1 MVGGGI
7 SLTANQLRRNYLA
20 ITLARLVALLKKSIF
35 GAIIFVIVGLSSCK
49 KEIVG
54 PDNNSGTPDTPA
66 SEYIVSNLT
75 MSIPAEGGDCSFSFK
90 TTDTWTASVING
102 RADGWLTFSPTSGM
116 SGNVT
121 VTVTASKNEGY
132 EDRSATLHIVSGKNT
147 TDLLITQKQKD
158 ALLVNATKYEVPEDG
173 GDVSI
178 EVKSNV
184 NYDYTLEDADGW
196 LTENTVRTRAMETR
210 TLSFVVAPNEST
222 DRREGRIVFTDGN
235 LKEVVSIYQGAAK
248 APEKPDPRILLSK
261 KDITIESKGGTV
273 KVEAVSGKNVS
284 IKIPEGYGWIQEG
297 NKESTNTFYLTVS
310 ENSSLDNREG
320 FVSFTDA
327 ESGFSENVNILQLS
341 KDAIVVSKSSYSFG
355 LEGGTLAM
363 EVVSN
368 MQVNAS
374 SDADWL
380 SLAKS
385 KAVDSQ
391 LVFSIAGAEA
401 GTDRTGVITLR
412 SGSAVQKISVR
423 QFPMDSPIVFECK
436 AVKDR
441 LVELFD
447 ADCDGELSYKEAA
460 EVTTLMNVFTDR
472 GEPLV
477 NPNSI
482 TAFDE
487 LQYFTGL
494 KEIAP
499 RAFEGTVRLNKITLP
514 SGVKVIGDYA
524 FSAVQ
529 LGMESYEQ
537 GIRGLDTIILPEGLE
552 EIGRFAFA
560 GRPLSNGVVF
570 PSTLKTIKSYAFY
583 NCCYYPNGKAY
594 DVNVK
599 CIGLKKIVL
608 PESVERIYDRA
619 FYHCDGLESVELSSS
634 IQSIEATAFYGC
646 PRLKFITGTA
656 VSRDGSAVVNHDGVL
671 LFLIGGK
678 KNDYSIPEGVRRVSP
693 SCDIIYLN
701 DGVIQCSFHTPSRN
715 IEGTTLTIEEMD
727 LYAMKTLT
735 IPSSF
740 EKPAN
745 NKRLFGTMS
754 RPLKFRGDN
763 VTPDGKGLVIDN
775 CLITV
780 AIAAEDGFA
789 IPSYVTE
796 IAYGAFSST
805 KIKEVIIPDS
815 VCEIGENAFASCDS
829 LKSVKLPKNC
839 TRIVNNMFN
848 GCSNLINIDGIEN
861 VTEIGGGGLFNCGK
875 LLARFKVPASVKQ
888 LGNSSLSASRSIRSI
903 IEFQSLVPPRI
914 VNPDNKNDAAPF
926 HSGAIIYVPDIAY
939 KRYHEAYYGWNNIET
954 RKLSEL
960 YATPVFHTREF
971 DKQNSLGENRH
982 VLRITEEGKDED
994 EYHYDFIKVEAGS
1007 FKRKVPETPSET
1019 VTVNITKDY
1028 YIAATEFPQW
1038 LWIDVMHFNPSEF
1051 TNTRLL
1057 SIDNGNL
1064 NLHKGESDFRPVERV
1079 SWEECNAFLQEFNK
1093 LTGLSMRLPTEAEW
1107 EYAAR
1112 GGKYSR
1118 GYAYSGS
1125 NILGDVA
1132 WCNYNSKN
1140 VTHPCGL
1147 KLENELRLY
1156 DMHGNVWEYC
1166 QDFYKEW
1173 NTVDSIPS
1181 GDDPAGP
1188 KDDELNK
1195 HVIRGGSYLY
1205 AGYYSYYEDSNDL
1218 VGVEDGFIGV
1228 SYDTYDRGNRD
1239 YTTYGSWSIGF
1250 RPAI

>member
-1 MVGGGI
+1 MGGGI
-7 SLTANQLRRNYLA
+7 SLTANQLRRNCFA
-20 ITLARLVALLKKSIF
+20 ITLARFVALFKKSVF
-35 GAIIFVIVGLSSCK
+35 GAIIFIVVGLSSCK

-54 PDNNSGTPDTPA
+54 PYNNSGTPDTPT
-66 SEYIVSNLT
+66 SEYIVSNLS

-121 VTVTASKNEGY
+121 VMVTASKNEGY
-132 EDRSATLHIVSGKNT
+132 EDRSATLRIVSGKNT

-158 ALLVNATKYEVPEDG
+158 ALLVNAAKYEVPEDG
-173 GDVSI
+173 GDISI

-196 LTENTVRTRAMETR
+196 LTENTAKTRAIETR

-363 EVVSN
+363 DVVSN

-401 GTDRTGVITLR
+401 GTDRTGIITLR

-460 EVTTLMNVFTDR
+460 EVTTLMNVFTDSDS
-472 GEPLV
+472 GDPLV
-477 NPNSI
+477 NLNSI

-494 KEIAP
+494 NEIAP
-499 RAFEGTVRLNKITLP
+499 YTFCGAHNLNKVTLP
-514 SGVKVIGDYA
+514 PGIKVIGAGA

-552 EIGRFAFA
+552 EIGRYAFA
-560 GRPLSNGVVF
+560 GRPLNNGVVF
-570 PSTLKTIKSYAFY
+570 PSTLKTIEREAFR
-583 NCCYYPNGKAY
+583 NCCYYPNGNAY

-599 CIGLKKIVL
+599 CIGLKKIIL
-608 PESVERIYDRA
+608 PETVERIDYAA
-619 FYHCDGLESVELSSS
+619 FRGCQALESVEIPSS
-634 IQSIEATAFYGC
+634 IRNISSAFEQC
-646 PRLKFITGTA
+646 IRLKSISGSA
-656 VSRDGSAVVNHDGVL
+656 LSKDGSAVVNRDGVL

-678 KNDYSIPEGVRRVSP
+678 KNEYSIPEGVRRVSP
-693 SCDIIYLN
+693 SCNILYLN
-701 DGVIQCSFHTPSRN
+701 DGVITCSLGTPRRLN
-715 IEGTTLTIEEMD
+715 IDGTPLTREEQD
-727 LYAMKTLT
+727 LYAMKTLS

-740 EKPAN
+740 ERPAN
-745 NKRLFGTMS
+745 NERLFGMMTY
-754 RPLKFRGDN
+754 PLKFKGAN

-796 IAYGAFSST
+796 IAYRAFSST
-805 KIKEVIIPDS
+805 KIKKVIIPDS
-815 VCEIGENAFASCDS
+815 VCEIGEYAFASCDS

-839 TRIVNNMFN
+839 TRIVSGMFN
-848 GCSNLINIDGIEN
+848 GCKNLINIDGIEN
-861 VTEIGGGGLFNCGK
+861 VTEIGDRGLYDCVK

-888 LGNSSLSASRSIRSI
+888 LGNSSLSASRSV

-914 VNPDNKNDAAPF
+914 VNPDNKNGAPTF
-926 HSGAIIYVPDIAY
+926 DPGAIIYVPDIAY
-939 KRYHEAYYGWNNIET
+939 KRYHEANYGWNNIET

-971 DKQNSLGENRH
+971 DKQYSLGENRH

-1007 FKRKVPETPSET
+1007 FKRKVPVPPSET

-1051 TNTRLL
+1051 TNTYLL
-1057 SIDNGNL
+1057 NTDL
-1064 NLHKGESDFRPVERV
+1064 PKGESDFRPVERV

-1125 NILGDVA
+1125 NELGYVA
-1132 WCNYNSKN
+1132 WCQYNSNN

-1147 KLENELRLY
+1147 KLANELGLY
-1156 DMHGNVWEYC
+1156 DMHGNVREYC
-1166 QDFYKEW
+1166 QDFYEDW
-1173 NTVDSIPS
+1173 DSAAKVPS
-1181 GDDPAGP
+1181 GDDPIGP
-1188 KDDELNK
+1188 EATDSPKS
-1195 HVIRGGSYLY
+1195 HVARGGDYH
-1205 AGYYSYYEDSNDL
+1205 YSRYSNS
-1218 VGVEDGFIGV
+1218 DGFIGILK
-1228 SYDTYDRGNRD
+1228 NRCFGR
-1239 YTTYGSWSIGF
+1239 TCGF

>member
-1 MVGGGI
+1 
-7 SLTANQLRRNYLA
+7 
-20 ITLARLVALLKKSIF
+20 
-35 GAIIFVIVGLSSCK
+35 
-49 KEIVG
+49 
-54 PDNNSGTPDTPA
+54 
-66 SEYIVSNLT
+66 

-121 VTVTASKNEGY
+121 VMVTASKNEGY
-132 EDRSATLHIVSGKNT
+132 EDRSATLRIVSGKNT

-196 LTENTVRTRAMETR
+196 LTENTAKTRAMETR
-210 TLSFVVAPNEST
+210 TLSFVVSPNEST

-374 SDADWL
+374 PDADWL
-380 SLAKS
+380 SLVKS

-477 NPNSI
+477 NLNSI

-499 RAFEGTVRLNKITLP
+499 GTFCGANNLNKVTLP
-514 SGVKVIGDYA
+514 PGIKVIGGGA

-537 GIRGLDTIILPEGLE
+537 GVRGLDTIILPEGLE
-552 EIGRFAFA
+552 EIGSSAFA

-570 PSTLKTIKSYAFY
+570 PSTLKTIKSYAFR
-583 NCCYYPNGKAY
+583 NCCYYPNGNAY

-619 FYHCDGLESVELSSS
+619 FDHCDGLESVELSSS

-656 VSRDGSAVVNHDGVL
+656 VSRDGSVVVNHDGVL

-678 KNDYSIPEGVRRVSP
+678 KNDYSIPEGVRSVSP

-715 IEGTTLTIEEMD
+715 IEGTTLTREERD

-740 EKPAN
+740 EKPTN
-745 NKRLFGTMS
+745 NERLFGTMS

-796 IAYGAFSST
+796 IAYRAFSST
-805 KIKEVIIPDS
+805 KIKKVIIPDS
-815 VCEIGENAFASCDS
+815 VCEIGEYAFASCDS

-839 TRIVNNMFN
+839 TRIVSGMFN
-848 GCSNLINIDGIEN
+848 GCKNLINIDGIEN
-861 VTEIGGGGLFNCGK
+861 VTEIGDRGLYDCVK

-888 LGNSSLSASRSIRSI
+888 LGNSSLSASRSV

-914 VNPDNKNDAAPF
+914 VNPDNKNGAPTF
-926 HSGAIIYVPDIAY
+926 DPGAIIYVPDIAY
-939 KRYHEAYYGWNNIET
+939 KRYHEANYGWNNIET

-971 DKQNSLGENRH
+971 DKQYSLGENRH

-1007 FKRKVPETPSET
+1007 FKRKVPVPPSET

-1051 TNTRLL
+1051 TNTYLL
-1057 SIDNGNL
+1057 NTDL
-1064 NLHKGESDFRPVERV
+1064 PKGESDFRPVERV

-1125 NILGDVA
+1125 NELGYVA
-1132 WCNYNSKN
+1132 WCQYNSNN

-1147 KLENELRLY
+1147 KISNELGLY
-1156 DMHGNVWEYC
+1156 DMHGNVREYC
-1166 QDFYKEW
+1166 LDFYEDW
-1173 NTVDSIPS
+1173 DSAAKVPS
-1181 GDDPAGP
+1181 GDDPIGP
-1188 KDDELNK
+1188 EATDSPKS
-1195 HVIRGGSYLY
+1195 HVERGGDYR
-1205 AGYYSYYEDSNDL
+1205 YSMDRYSNS
-1218 VGVEDGFIGV
+1218 DGFIGILE
-1228 SYDTYDRGNRD
+1228 NRCS
-1239 YTTYGSWSIGF
+1239 GWKSVGF

>member
-1 MVGGGI
+1 M
-7 SLTANQLRRNYLA
+7 
-20 ITLARLVALLKKSIF
+20 ARFVALLKKSVF
-35 GAIIFVIVGLSSCK
+35 GAIIFIVVGLSSCK

-54 PDNNSGTPDTPA
+54 PDNNPGTPDTPT
-66 SEYIVSNLT
+66 SEYIVSNLS

-121 VTVTASKNEGY
+121 VMVTASKNEGY
-132 EDRSATLHIVSGKNT
+132 EDRSATLRIVSGKNT

-173 GDVSI
+173 GDISI

-196 LTENTVRTRAMETR
+196 LTENTAKTRAMETR

-248 APEKPDPRILLSK
+248 APKKPDPRILLSK

-391 LVFSIAGAEA
+391 LVFSIAGAED

-460 EVTTLMNVFTDR
+460 EVTTLMNVFTDS

-477 NPNSI
+477 NLNSI

-499 RAFEGTVRLNKITLP
+499 FAFAGTERLNKITLP
-514 SGVKVIGDYA
+514 SGVKVIGEYA
-524 FSAVQ
+524 FSAAQ
-529 LGMESYEQ
+529 LGMGSYEQ
-537 GIRGLDTIILPEGLE
+537 GVRGLDTIALPEGLE
-552 EIGRFAFA
+552 EIGRAAFA
-560 GRPLSNGVVF
+560 GRPLNNGVVF
-570 PSTLKTIKSYAFY
+570 PSTLKTIERDAFR
-583 NCCYYPNGKAY
+583 NCCYYPNGNAY

-599 CIGLKKIVL
+599 CIGLKKIIL
-608 PESVERIYDRA
+608 PETVERVYGSS
-619 FYHCDGLESVELSSS
+619 FYGCYALESVEIPSS
-634 IQSIEATAFYGC
+634 IRNISSAFEQC
-646 PRLKFITGTA
+646 IRLKSIAGSA
-656 VSRDGSAVVNHDGVL
+656 LSKDGSAIVNRDGVL

-693 SCDIIYLN
+693 SCKILYLN
-701 DGVIQCSFHTPSRN
+701 DGVIPCSFGTPSLN
-715 IEGTTLTIEEMD
+715 IDGTPLTREEQD
-727 LYAMKTLT
+727 LYAMKTLS

-740 EKPAN
+740 ERPAN
-745 NKRLFGTMS
+745 NERLFGMMTY
-754 RPLKFRGDN
+754 PLKFKGAN

-796 IAYGAFSST
+796 IAYRAFSST
-805 KIKEVIIPDS
+805 KIKKVIIPDS
-815 VCEIGENAFASCDS
+815 VCEIGEYAFASCDS

-839 TRIVNNMFN
+839 TRIVSGMFN
-848 GCSNLINIDGIEN
+848 GCKNLINIDGIEN
-861 VTEIGGGGLFNCGK
+861 VTEIGDRGLYDCVK

-888 LGNSSLSASRSIRSI
+888 LGNSSLSASRSV

-914 VNPDNKNDAAPF
+914 VNPDNKNGAPTF
-926 HSGAIIYVPDIAY
+926 DPGAIIYVPDIAY
-939 KRYHEAYYGWNNIET
+939 KRYHEANYGWNNIET

-971 DKQNSLGENRH
+971 DKQYSLGENRH

-1007 FKRKVPETPSET
+1007 FKRKVPVPPSET

-1051 TNTRLL
+1051 TNTYLL
-1057 SIDNGNL
+1057 NTDL
-1064 NLHKGESDFRPVERV
+1064 PKGESDFRPVERV

-1125 NILGDVA
+1125 NELGYVA
-1132 WCNYNSKN
+1132 WCQYNSNN

-1147 KLENELRLY
+1147 KLANELGLY
-1156 DMHGNVWEYC
+1156 DMHGNVREYC
-1166 QDFYKEW
+1166 KDFYEDW
-1173 NTVDSIPS
+1173 DSAAKVPS
-1181 GDDPAGP
+1181 GDDPIGP
-1188 KDDELNK
+1188 EATDSPKS
-1195 HVIRGGSYLY
+1195 HVARCGDYH
-1205 AGYYSYYEDSNDL
+1205 YSMDRYSNS
-1218 VGVEDGFIGV
+1218 DGFIGILK
-1228 SYDTYDRGNRD
+1228 NRCFGR
-1239 YTTYGSWSIGF
+1239 TCGF

>member
-1 MVGGGI
+1 M
-7 SLTANQLRRNYLA
+7 
-20 ITLARLVALLKKSIF
+20 ARFVALLKKSVF
-35 GAIIFVIVGLSSCK
+35 GAIIFIVVGLSSCK

-54 PDNNSGTPDTPA
+54 PDNNSGTPDTPT
-66 SEYIVSNLT
+66 SEYIVSNLS

-121 VTVTASKNEGY
+121 VMVTASKNEGY
-132 EDRSATLHIVSGKNT
+132 EDRSATLRIVSGKNT

-196 LTENTVRTRAMETR
+196 LTENTAKTRAMETR
-210 TLSFVVAPNEST
+210 TLSFVVSPNEST

-374 SDADWL
+374 PDADWL
-380 SLAKS
+380 SLVKS

-477 NPNSI
+477 NLNSI

-499 RAFEGTVRLNKITLP
+499 GTFCGANNLNKVTLP
-514 SGVKVIGDYA
+514 PGIKVIGGGA

-537 GIRGLDTIILPEGLE
+537 GVRGLDTIILPEGLE
-552 EIGRFAFA
+552 EIGSSAFA

-570 PSTLKTIKSYAFY
+570 PSTLKTIKSYAFR
-583 NCCYYPNGKAY
+583 NCCYYPNGNAY

-619 FYHCDGLESVELSSS
+619 FDHCDGLESVELSSS

-656 VSRDGSAVVNHDGVL
+656 VSRDGSVVVNHDGVL

-678 KNDYSIPEGVRRVSP
+678 KNDYSIPEGVRSVSP

-715 IEGTTLTIEEMD
+715 IEGTTLTREERD

-740 EKPAN
+740 EKPTN
-745 NKRLFGTMS
+745 NERLFGTMS

-796 IAYGAFSST
+796 IAYRAFSST
-805 KIKEVIIPDS
+805 KIKKVIIPDS
-815 VCEIGENAFASCDS
+815 VCEIGEYAFASCDS

-839 TRIVNNMFN
+839 TRIVSGMFN
-848 GCSNLINIDGIEN
+848 GCKNLINIDGIEN
-861 VTEIGGGGLFNCGK
+861 VTEIGDRGLYDCVK

-888 LGNSSLSASRSIRSI
+888 LGNSSLSASRSV

-914 VNPDNKNDAAPF
+914 VNPDNKNGAPTF
-926 HSGAIIYVPDIAY
+926 DPGAIIYVPDIAY
-939 KRYHEAYYGWNNIET
+939 KRYHEANYGWNNIET

-971 DKQNSLGENRH
+971 DKQYSLGENRH

-1007 FKRKVPETPSET
+1007 FKRKVPVPPSET

-1051 TNTRLL
+1051 TNTYLL
-1057 SIDNGNL
+1057 NTDL
-1064 NLHKGESDFRPVERV
+1064 PKGESDFRPVERV

-1125 NILGDVA
+1125 NELGYVA
-1132 WCNYNSKN
+1132 WCQYNSNN

-1147 KLENELRLY
+1147 KISNELGLY
-1156 DMHGNVWEYC
+1156 DMHGNVREYC
-1166 QDFYKEW
+1166 LDFYEDW
-1173 NTVDSIPS
+1173 DSAAKVPS
-1181 GDDPAGP
+1181 GDDPIGP
-1188 KDDELNK
+1188 EATDSPKS
-1195 HVIRGGSYLY
+1195 HVERGGDYR
-1205 AGYYSYYEDSNDL
+1205 YSMDRYSNS
-1218 VGVEDGFIGV
+1218 DGFIGILE
-1228 SYDTYDRGNRD
+1228 NRCS
-1239 YTTYGSWSIGF
+1239 GWKSVGF

>member
-1 MVGGGI
+1 MGGGI
-7 SLTANQLRRNYLA
+7 SLTANQLRRNCFA
-20 ITLARLVALLKKSIF
+20 ITLARLVALLKTSVF
-35 GAIIFVIVGLSSCK
+35 GAIIFIVVGLSSCK

-54 PDNNSGTPDTPA
+54 PYNNSGTPDTPT
-66 SEYIVSNLT
+66 SEYIVSNLS

-121 VTVTASKNEGY
+121 VMVTASKNEGY
-132 EDRSATLHIVSGKNT
+132 EDRSATLRIVSGKNT

-158 ALLVNATKYEVPEDG
+158 ALLVNAAKYEVHEDG
-173 GDVSI
+173 GDISI

-196 LTENTVRTRAMETR
+196 LTENTAKTRAMETR

-363 EVVSN
+363 DVVSN

-401 GTDRTGVITLR
+401 GTDRTGIITLR

-460 EVTTLMNVFTDR
+460 EVTTLMNVFTDDS
-472 GEPLV
+472 GDPLV
-477 NPNSI
+477 NLNSI

-494 KEIAP
+494 NEIAP
-499 RAFEGTVRLNKITLP
+499 YTFCGAHNLNKVTLP
-514 SGVKVIGDYA
+514 PGIKVIGAGA

-552 EIGRFAFA
+552 EIGRYAFA
-560 GRPLSNGVVF
+560 GRPLNNGVVF
-570 PSTLKTIKSYAFY
+570 PSTLKTIEREAFR
-583 NCCYYPNGKAY
+583 NCCYYPNGNAY

-599 CIGLKKIVL
+599 CIGLKKIIL
-608 PESVERIYDRA
+608 PETVERIDYAA
-619 FYHCDGLESVELSSS
+619 FRGCQALESVEISSS
-634 IQSIEATAFYGC
+634 IRNISSAFEQC
-646 PRLKFITGTA
+646 IRLKSISGSA
-656 VSRDGSAVVNHDGVL
+656 LSKDGSAVVNRDGVL

-693 SCDIIYLN
+693 SCNILYLN
-701 DGVIQCSFHTPSRN
+701 DGVITCSLGTPRLHN
-715 IEGTTLTIEEMD
+715 IDGTPLTREEQD
-727 LYAMKTLT
+727 LYAMKTLS

-740 EKPAN
+740 ERPAN
-745 NKRLFGTMS
+745 NERLFGMMTY
-754 RPLKFRGDN
+754 PLKFKGAN

-796 IAYGAFSST
+796 IAYRAFSST
-805 KIKEVIIPDS
+805 KIKKVIIPDS
-815 VCEIGENAFASCDS
+815 VCEIGEYAFASCDS

-839 TRIVNNMFN
+839 TRIVSGMFN
-848 GCSNLINIDGIEN
+848 GCKNLINIDGIEN
-861 VTEIGGGGLFNCGK
+861 VTEIGDRGLYDCVK

-888 LGNSSLSASRSIRSI
+888 LGNSSLSASRSV

-914 VNPDNKNDAAPF
+914 VNPDNKNGAPTF
-926 HSGAIIYVPDIAY
+926 DPGAIIYVPDIAY
-939 KRYHEAYYGWNNIET
+939 KRYHEANYGWNNIET

-971 DKQNSLGENRH
+971 DKQYSLGENRH

-1007 FKRKVPETPSET
+1007 FKRKVPVPPSET

-1051 TNTRLL
+1051 TNTYLL
-1057 SIDNGNL
+1057 NTDL
-1064 NLHKGESDFRPVERV
+1064 PKGESDFRPVERV

-1125 NILGDVA
+1125 NELGYVA
-1132 WCNYNSKN
+1132 WCQYNSNN

-1147 KLENELRLY
+1147 KLANELGLY
-1156 DMHGNVWEYC
+1156 DMHGNVGEYC
-1166 QDFYKEW
+1166 QDFYEDW
-1173 NTVDSIPS
+1173 DSAAKVPS
-1181 GDDPAGP
+1181 GDDPIGP
-1188 KDDELNK
+1188 EATDSPKS
-1195 HVIRGGSYLY
+1195 HVARGGDYH
-1205 AGYYSYYEDSNDL
+1205 YSRYSNS
-1218 VGVEDGFIGV
+1218 DGFIGILQ
-1228 SYDTYDRGNRD
+1228 NRCFGR
-1239 YTTYGSWSIGF
+1239 TCGF

>member
-1 MVGGGI
+1 MRGGGI
-7 SLTANQLRRNYLA
+7 SLTANQLHRNYLA
-20 ITLARLVALLKKSIF
+20 ITLARYVALLKKSVF
-35 GAIIFVIVGLSSCK
+35 GAIIFIVVGLSSCK

-54 PDNNSGTPDTPA
+54 PDNNSGTPDTPT
-66 SEYIVSNLT
+66 SEYLVSNLS

-132 EDRSATLHIVSGKNT
+132 EDRSATLRIVSGKNT

-173 GDVSI
+173 GDISI

-196 LTENTVRTRAMETR
+196 LTENTAKTRAMETR
-210 TLSFVVAPNEST
+210 ILSFVVAPNEST

-363 EVVSN
+363 DVVSN

-374 SDADWL
+374 SNADWL

-477 NPNSI
+477 NLNSI

-494 KEIAP
+494 KEIATGAFC
-499 RAFEGTVRLNKITLP
+499 RADNLNKVTLP
-514 SGVKVIGDYA
+514 PGIKVIGAGA
-524 FSAVQ
+524 FAAAQ

-552 EIGRFAFA
+552 EIGRNAFA

-583 NCCYYPNGKAY
+583 NCCYYPNGNAY

-715 IEGTTLTIEEMD
+715 IEGTTLTREEMD

-745 NKRLFGTMS
+745 NERLFGTMS

-796 IAYGAFSST
+796 IAYRAFSST
-805 KIKEVIIPDS
+805 KIKKVIIPDS
-815 VCEIGENAFASCDS
+815 VCEIGEYAFASCDS

-839 TRIVNNMFN
+839 TRIVSGMFN
-848 GCSNLINIDGIEN
+848 GCKNLINIDGIEN
-861 VTEIGGGGLFNCGK
+861 VTEIGDRGLYDCVK

-888 LGNSSLSASRSIRSI
+888 LGNSSLSASRSV

-914 VNPDNKNDAAPF
+914 VNPDNKNGAPTF
-926 HSGAIIYVPDIAY
+926 DPGAIIYVPDIAY
-939 KRYHEAYYGWNNIET
+939 KRYHEANYGWNNIET

-971 DKQNSLGENRH
+971 DKQYSLGENRH

-1007 FKRKVPETPSET
+1007 FKRKVPVPPSET

-1051 TNTRLL
+1051 TNTYLL
-1057 SIDNGNL
+1057 NTDL
-1064 NLHKGESDFRPVERV
+1064 PKGESDFRPVERV

-1125 NILGDVA
+1125 NELEEVA
-1132 WCNYNSKN
+1132 WCSNNSLG

-1147 KLENELRLY
+1147 KIANELGLY

-1166 QDFYKEW
+1166 QDFYEDW
-1173 NTVDSIPS
+1173 DSAAKVPS
-1181 GDDPAGP
+1181 GDDPIGP
-1188 KDDELNK
+1188 EATDSPRG
-1195 HVIRGGSYLY
+1195 HVERGGD
-1205 AGYYSYYEDSNDL
+1205 YYSMHRYYKF
-1218 VGVEDGFIGV
+1218 DGFIGILN
-1228 SYDTYDRGNRD
+1228 NRD
-1239 YTTYGSWSIGF
+1239 SGLANSGF

>member
-1 MVGGGI
+1 M
-7 SLTANQLRRNYLA
+7 
-20 ITLARLVALLKKSIF
+20 ARFVALLKKSVF
-35 GAIIFVIVGLSSCK
+35 GAIIFIVVGLSSCK

-54 PDNNSGTPDTPA
+54 PDNNSGTPDTPT
-66 SEYIVSNLT
+66 SEYIVSNLS

-121 VTVTASKNEGY
+121 VMVTASKNEGY
-132 EDRSATLHIVSGKNT
+132 EDRSATLRIVSGKNT

-196 LTENTVRTRAMETR
+196 LTENTAKTRAMETR
-210 TLSFVVAPNEST
+210 TLSFVVSPNEST

-374 SDADWL
+374 PDADWL
-380 SLAKS
+380 SLVKS

-477 NPNSI
+477 NLNSI

-499 RAFEGTVRLNKITLP
+499 GTFCGANNLNKVTLP
-514 SGVKVIGDYA
+514 PGIKVIGGGA

-537 GIRGLDTIILPEGLE
+537 GVRGLDTIILPEGLE
-552 EIGRFAFA
+552 EIGSSAFA

-570 PSTLKTIKSYAFY
+570 PSTLKTIKSHAFR
-583 NCCYYPNGKAY
+583 NCCYYPNGNAY

-619 FYHCDGLESVELSSS
+619 FDHCDGLESVELSSS

-656 VSRDGSAVVNHDGVL
+656 VSRDGSVVVNHDGVL

-678 KNDYSIPEGVRRVSP
+678 KNDYSIPEGVRSVSP

-715 IEGTTLTIEEMD
+715 IEGTTLTREERD

-740 EKPAN
+740 EKPTN
-745 NKRLFGTMS
+745 NERLFGTMS

-796 IAYGAFSST
+796 IAYRAFSST
-805 KIKEVIIPDS
+805 KIKKVIIPDS
-815 VCEIGENAFASCDS
+815 VCEIGEYAFASCDS

-839 TRIVNNMFN
+839 TRIVSGMFN
-848 GCSNLINIDGIEN
+848 GCKNLINIDGIEN
-861 VTEIGGGGLFNCGK
+861 VTEIGDRGLYDCVK

-888 LGNSSLSASRSIRSI
+888 LGNSSLSASRSV

-914 VNPDNKNDAAPF
+914 VNPDNKNGAPTF
-926 HSGAIIYVPDIAY
+926 DPGAIIYVPDIAY
-939 KRYHEAYYGWNNIET
+939 KRYHEANYGWNNIET

-971 DKQNSLGENRH
+971 DKQYSLGENRH

-1007 FKRKVPETPSET
+1007 FKRKVPVPPSET

-1051 TNTRLL
+1051 TNTYLL
-1057 SIDNGNL
+1057 LYTDL
-1064 NLHKGESDFRPVERV
+1064 PKGESDFRPVERV

-1125 NILGDVA
+1125 NELGYVA
-1132 WCNYNSKN
+1132 WCQYNSNN

-1147 KLENELRLY
+1147 KISNELGLY
-1156 DMHGNVWEYC
+1156 DMHGNVREYC
-1166 QDFYKEW
+1166 LDFYEDW
-1173 NTVDSIPS
+1173 DSAAKVPS
-1181 GDDPAGP
+1181 GDDPIGP
-1188 KDDELNK
+1188 EATDSPKS
-1195 HVIRGGSYLY
+1195 HVERGGDYR
-1205 AGYYSYYEDSNDL
+1205 YSMDRYSNS
-1218 VGVEDGFIGV
+1218 DGFIGILE
-1228 SYDTYDRGNRD
+1228 NRCS
-1239 YTTYGSWSIGF
+1239 GWKSVGF

>member
-1 MVGGGI
+1 MV
-7 SLTANQLRRNYLA
+7 
-20 ITLARLVALLKKSIF
+20 
-35 GAIIFVIVGLSSCK
+35 IIFIVVGLSSCK
-49 KEIVG
+49 KEIAG
-54 PDNNSGTPDTPA
+54 PDNNSGTPETPA
-66 SEYIVSNLT
+66 SEYIVSNLS

-90 TTDTWTASVING
+90 TTDAWTASVING
-102 RADGWLTFSPTSGM
+102 RADGWLTFSPTSGL

-121 VTVTASKNEGY
+121 VTVTASKNESY
-132 EDRSATLHIVSGKNT
+132 EDRSATLRIVSGKNT

-196 LTENTVRTRAMETR
+196 LTENTAKTRAMETR
-210 TLSFVVAPNEST
+210 TLSFVVSPNEST

-273 KVEAVSGKNVS
+273 KIEAVSGKNVS

-310 ENSSLDNREG
+310 ENNSLDNREG

-460 EVTTLMNVFTDR
+460 EITTLMNVFNDR
-472 GEPLV
+472 GKPSV
-477 NPNSI
+477 NLNSI

-487 LQYFTGL
+487 LQYFTSL
-494 KEIAP
+494 TEIAP
-499 RAFEGTVRLNKITLP
+499 FAFAGTERLNKITLP
-514 SGVKVIGDYA
+514 SGVKVIGEYA
-524 FSAVQ
+524 FSAAQ
-529 LGMESYEQ
+529 LGMGSYEQ
-537 GIRGLDTIILPEGLE
+537 GVRGLDTIALPEGLE
-552 EIGRFAFA
+552 EIGRAAFA
-560 GRPLSNGVVF
+560 GRPLNNGVVF
-570 PSTLKTIKSYAFY
+570 PSTLKTIERDAFS
-583 NCCYYPNGKAY
+583 NCCYYPNGNAY

-599 CIGLKKIVL
+599 CIGLKKIIL
-608 PESVERIYDRA
+608 PETVERVYGSTFEGCYA
-619 FYHCDGLESVELSSS
+619 LESVEIPSS
-634 IQSIEATAFYGC
+634 IRNISLSTFHGC
-646 PRLKFITGTA
+646 IRLKSISGSA
-656 VSRDGSAVVNHDGVL
+656 LSKDGSAVVNRDGVL

-701 DGVIQCSFHTPSRN
+701 DGVIQCSFGTPSLN
-715 IEGTTLTIEEMD
+715 VEGTTLTGEERD

-740 EKPAN
+740 ERPAN
-745 NKRLFGTMS
+745 NERLFGMMPY
-754 RPLKFRGDN
+754 PLKFRGDN

-775 CLITV
+775 CLIKV

-815 VCEIGENAFASCDS
+815 VCEIGEYAFASCDS

-839 TRIVNNMFN
+839 TRIVNNM
-848 GCSNLINIDGIEN
+848 
-861 VTEIGGGGLFNCGK
+861 
-875 LLARFKVPASVKQ
+875 
-888 LGNSSLSASRSIRSI
+888 
-903 IEFQSLVPPRI
+903 
-914 VNPDNKNDAAPF
+914 
-926 HSGAIIYVPDIAY
+926 
-939 KRYHEAYYGWNNIET
+939 
-954 RKLSEL
+954 
-960 YATPVFHTREF
+960 
-971 DKQNSLGENRH
+971 
-982 VLRITEEGKDED
+982 LRVVQI
-994 EYHYDFIKVEAGS
+994 S
-1007 FKRKVPETPSET
+1007 
-1019 VTVNITKDY
+1019 
-1028 YIAATEFPQW
+1028 
-1038 LWIDVMHFNPSEF
+1038 
-1051 TNTRLL
+1051 
-1057 SIDNGNL
+1057 
-1064 NLHKGESDFRPVERV
+1064 
-1079 SWEECNAFLQEFNK
+1079 
-1093 LTGLSMRLPTEAEW
+1093 
-1107 EYAAR
+1107 
-1112 GGKYSR
+1112 
-1118 GYAYSGS
+1118 
-1125 NILGDVA
+1125 
-1132 WCNYNSKN
+1132 
-1140 VTHPCGL
+1140 
-1147 KLENELRLY
+1147 
-1156 DMHGNVWEYC
+1156 
-1166 QDFYKEW
+1166 
-1173 NTVDSIPS
+1173 
-1181 GDDPAGP
+1181 
-1188 KDDELNK
+1188 
-1195 HVIRGGSYLY
+1195 
-1205 AGYYSYYEDSNDL
+1205 
-1218 VGVEDGFIGV
+1218 
-1228 SYDTYDRGNRD
+1228 
-1239 YTTYGSWSIGF
+1239 
-1250 RPAI
+1250 

>member
-1 MVGGGI
+1 MGGGI
-7 SLTANQLRRNYLA
+7 SLTANQLRRNRFA
-20 ITLARLVALLKKSIF
+20 ITLARFVALFKKSVF
-35 GAIIFVIVGLSSCK
+35 GAIIFIVVGLSSCK

-54 PDNNSGTPDTPA
+54 PYNNSGTPDTPT
-66 SEYIVSNLT
+66 SEYIVSNLS

-121 VTVTASKNEGY
+121 VMVTASKNEGY
-132 EDRSATLHIVSGKNT
+132 EDRSATLRIVSGKNT

-158 ALLVNATKYEVPEDG
+158 ALLVNAAKYEVPEDG
-173 GDVSI
+173 GDISI

-196 LTENTVRTRAMETR
+196 LTENTAKTRAMETR

-363 EVVSN
+363 DVVSN

-401 GTDRTGVITLR
+401 GTDRTGIITLR

-460 EVTTLMNVFTDR
+460 EVTTLMNVFTDSDS
-472 GEPLV
+472 GDPLV
-477 NPNSI
+477 NLNSI

-494 KEIAP
+494 NEIAP
-499 RAFEGTVRLNKITLP
+499 YTFCGAHNLNKVTLP
-514 SGVKVIGDYA
+514 PGIKVIGAGA

-552 EIGRFAFA
+552 EIGRYAFA
-560 GRPLSNGVVF
+560 GRPLNNGVVF
-570 PSTLKTIKSYAFY
+570 PSTLKTIEREAFR
-583 NCCYYPNGKAY
+583 NCCYYPNGNAY

-599 CIGLKKIVL
+599 CIGLKKIIL
-608 PESVERIYDRA
+608 PETVERIDYAA
-619 FYHCDGLESVELSSS
+619 FRGCQALESVEIPSS
-634 IQSIEATAFYGC
+634 IRNISSAFEQC
-646 PRLKFITGTA
+646 IRLKSISGSA
-656 VSRDGSAVVNHDGVL
+656 LSKDGSAVVNRDGVL

-678 KNDYSIPEGVRRVSP
+678 KNEYSIPEGVRRVSP
-693 SCDIIYLN
+693 SCNILYLN
-701 DGVIQCSFHTPSRN
+701 NGVITCSLGTPRLN
-715 IEGTTLTIEEMD
+715 IDGTPLTREEQD
-727 LYAMKTLT
+727 LYAMKTLS

-740 EKPAN
+740 ERPAN
-745 NKRLFGTMS
+745 NERLFGMMTY
-754 RPLKFRGDN
+754 PLKFKGAN

-796 IAYGAFSST
+796 IAYRAFSST
-805 KIKEVIIPDS
+805 KIKKVIIPDS
-815 VCEIGENAFASCDS
+815 VCEIGEYAFASCDS

-839 TRIVNNMFN
+839 TRIVSGMFN
-848 GCSNLINIDGIEN
+848 GCKNLINIDGIEN
-861 VTEIGGGGLFNCGK
+861 VTEIGDRGLYDCVK

-888 LGNSSLSASRSIRSI
+888 LGNPSLSASRSV

-914 VNPDNKNDAAPF
+914 VNPDNKNGAPTF
-926 HSGAIIYVPDIAY
+926 DPGAIIYVPDIAY
-939 KRYHEAYYGWNNIET
+939 KRYHEANYGWNNIET

-971 DKQNSLGENRH
+971 DKQYYLGENRH

-1007 FKRKVPETPSET
+1007 FKRKVPVPPSET

-1051 TNTRLL
+1051 TNTYLL
-1057 SIDNGNL
+1057 NTDL
-1064 NLHKGESDFRPVERV
+1064 PKGESDFRPVERV

-1125 NILGDVA
+1125 NELGYVA
-1132 WCNYNSKN
+1132 WCQYNSNN

-1147 KLENELRLY
+1147 KLANELGLY
-1156 DMHGNVWEYC
+1156 DMHGNVREYC
-1166 QDFYKEW
+1166 QDFYEDW
-1173 NTVDSIPS
+1173 DSAAKVPS
-1181 GDDPAGP
+1181 GDDPIGP
-1188 KDDELNK
+1188 EATDSPKS
-1195 HVIRGGSYLY
+1195 HVARGGDYH
-1205 AGYYSYYEDSNDL
+1205 YSRYSNS
-1218 VGVEDGFIGV
+1218 DGFIGILK
-1228 SYDTYDRGNRD
+1228 NRCFGR
-1239 YTTYGSWSIGF
+1239 TCGF

>member
-1 MVGGGI
+1 MRGGGI

-20 ITLARLVALLKKSIF
+20 ITLARLVALLKKSVF

-132 EDRSATLHIVSGKNT
+132 EDRSATLRIVSGKNT

-173 GDVSI
+173 GAVSI

-363 EVVSN
+363 DVVSN

-380 SLAKS
+380 SLTKS

-477 NPNSI
+477 NLNSI

-494 KEIAP
+494 KEIATGAFC
-499 RAFEGTVRLNKITLP
+499 RADNLNKVTLP
-514 SGVKVIGDYA
+514 PGIKVIGAGA
-524 FSAVQ
+524 FAAAQ

-552 EIGRFAFA
+552 EIGRNAFA

-583 NCCYYPNGKAY
+583 NCCYYPNGNAY

-701 DGVIQCSFHTPSRN
+701 DGLIQCSFHTPSRN
-715 IEGTTLTIEEMD
+715 IEGTTLTREEMD

-745 NKRLFGTMS
+745 NERLFGTMS

-796 IAYGAFSST
+796 IAYRAFSST
-805 KIKEVIIPDS
+805 KIKKVIIPDS
-815 VCEIGENAFASCDS
+815 VCEIGEYAFASCDS

-839 TRIVNNMFN
+839 TRIVSGMFN
-848 GCSNLINIDGIEN
+848 GCKNLINIDGIEN
-861 VTEIGGGGLFNCGK
+861 VTEIGDRGLYDCVK

-888 LGNSSLSASRSIRSI
+888 LGNSSLYASRSI

-926 HSGAIIYVPDIAY
+926 HFGAIIYVPDIAY
-939 KRYHEAYYGWNNIET
+939 KRYHEANYGWNNIET

-1038 LWIDVMHFNPSEF
+1038 LWIDVMHFNPSVY
-1051 TNTRLL
+1051 TNTYLL
-1057 SIDNGNL
+1057 LITDNGNH
-1064 NLHKGESDFRPVERV
+1064 NLHHKGESDFRPVEHV

-1125 NILGDVA
+1125 NELKEVA
-1132 WCNYNSKN
+1132 WCAYNSN
-1140 VTHPCGL
+1140 SVTHPCGL
-1147 KLENELRLY
+1147 KLANELGLY
-1156 DMHGNVWEYC
+1156 DMHGNVREYC
-1166 QDFYKEW
+1166 QDFYEDW
-1173 NTVDSIPS
+1173 DSAAKVPS
-1181 GDDPAGP
+1181 GDDPIGP
-1188 KDDELNK
+1188 EATDSPKG
-1195 HVIRGGSYLY
+1195 HVERGGDYR
-1205 AGYYSYYEDSNDL
+1205 YSMDIYSKS
-1218 VGVEDGFIGV
+1218 DGFIGILK
-1228 SYDTYDRGNRD
+1228 NRCS
-1239 YTTYGSWSIGF
+1239 GWANSGF

>member
-1 MVGGGI
+1 
-7 SLTANQLRRNYLA
+7 
-20 ITLARLVALLKKSIF
+20 
-35 GAIIFVIVGLSSCK
+35 
-49 KEIVG
+49 
-54 PDNNSGTPDTPA
+54 
-66 SEYIVSNLT
+66 
-75 MSIPAEGGDCSFSFK
+75 
-90 TTDTWTASVING
+90 
-102 RADGWLTFSPTSGM
+102 
-116 SGNVT
+116 
-121 VTVTASKNEGY
+121 
-132 EDRSATLHIVSGKNT
+132 
-147 TDLLITQKQKD
+147 
-158 ALLVNATKYEVPEDG
+158 
-173 GDVSI
+173 
-178 EVKSNV
+178 
-184 NYDYTLEDADGW
+184 
-196 LTENTVRTRAMETR
+196 METR

-368 MQVNAS
+368 MQVDAS

-460 EVTTLMNVFTDR
+460 EVTTLMNVFTDS
-472 GEPLV
+472 GEPSV
-477 NPNSI
+477 NLNSI

-499 RAFEGTVRLNKITLP
+499 FAFAGTERLNKITLP
-514 SGVKVIGDYA
+514 SGVKVIGEYA

-552 EIGRFAFA
+552 EIGRYAFA
-560 GRPLSNGVVF
+560 GRPLNNGVVF
-570 PSTLKTIKSYAFY
+570 PSTLKTIEREAFR
-583 NCCYYPNGKAY
+583 NCCYYPNGNAY

-599 CIGLKKIVL
+599 CIGLKKIIL
-608 PESVERIYDRA
+608 PETVERIDYAA
-619 FYHCDGLESVELSSS
+619 FRGCQALESVEIPSS
-634 IQSIEATAFYGC
+634 IRNISSAFEQC
-646 PRLKFITGTA
+646 IRLKSIAGSA
-656 VSRDGSAVVNHDGVL
+656 LSKDGSAIVNRDGVL

-693 SCDIIYLN
+693 SCKILYLN
-701 DGVIQCSFHTPSRN
+701 DGVIPCSFGTPSLN
-715 IEGTTLTIEEMD
+715 IDGTPLTREEQDM
-727 LYAMKTLT
+727 YVMKTLT

-740 EKPAN
+740 ERPAN
-745 NKRLFGTMS
+745 NEKSFGMMTL
-754 RPLKFRGDN
+754 PLKFKGYN

-775 CLITV
+775 CLIKV
-780 AIAAEDGFA
+780 AMAEDGFA

-815 VCEIGENAFASCDS
+815 VCEIGENAFAYCVS
-829 LKSVKLPKNC
+829 LKSVKLPKNY
-839 TRIVNNMFN
+839 TRIVNNMFE

-861 VTEIGGGGLFNCGK
+861 VTEIGDGGLLNCGK
-875 LLARFKVPASVKQ
+875 LLARFKVPASVRK
-888 LGNSSLSASRSIRSI
+888 LGYKSLSASRSV

-914 VNPDNKNDAAPF
+914 VNPDNKNDASPF
-926 HSGAIIYVPDIAY
+926 HFGAMIYVPDITY
-939 KRYHEAYYGWNNIET
+939 KRYHEANYGWNNIET

-994 EYHYDFIKVEAGS
+994 KYHYDFIKVEAGS
-1007 FKRKVPETPSET
+1007 FKRKVQGTPSET
-1019 VTVNITKDY
+1019 VAVNITKDY

-1038 LWIDVMHFNPSEF
+1038 LWIDMMHFNPSNF
-1051 TNTRLL
+1051 TN
-1057 SIDNGNL
+1057 SYINYFKGNKGEGDF
-1064 NLHKGESDFRPVERV
+1064 HEGESDFRPVECV
-1079 SWEECNAFLQEFNK
+1079 SWEDCNAFLHEFNK

-1107 EYAAR
+1107 EYAAQ

-1118 GYAYSGS
+1118 NYAYSGS
-1125 NILGDVA
+1125 NKLGDVA
-1132 WCNYNSKN
+1132 WSNYNSN
-1140 VTHPCGL
+1140 RVTHPCGL
-1147 KLENELRLY
+1147 KLANELGLY

-1195 HVIRGGSYLY
+1195 HVIRGGGYVY
-1205 AGYYSYYEDSNDL
+1205 AGYSYYEDSNGRL
-1218 VGVEDGFIGV
+1218 VYVEDGFIGV
-1228 SYDTYDRGNRD
+1228 RYDKYNRGNRS
-1239 YTTYGSWSIGF
+1239 YTTYGNLSIGF

>member
-1 MVGGGI
+1 MERKYIVLLLEEGGGI

-20 ITLARLVALLKKSIF
+20 ITLARFVALLKKSVF
-35 GAIIFVIVGLSSCK
+35 GAIIFIVVGLSSCK

-54 PDNNSGTPDTPA
+54 PDNNSGTPDTPT
-66 SEYIVSNLT
+66 SEYIVSNLS

-121 VTVTASKNEGY
+121 VMVTASKNEGY
-132 EDRSATLHIVSGKNT
+132 EDRSATLRIVSGKNT

-196 LTENTVRTRAMETR
+196 LTENTAKTRAMETR
-210 TLSFVVAPNEST
+210 TLSFVVSPNEST

-374 SDADWL
+374 PDADWL
-380 SLAKS
+380 SLVKS

-477 NPNSI
+477 NLNSI

-499 RAFEGTVRLNKITLP
+499 GTFCGANNLNKVTLP
-514 SGVKVIGDYA
+514 PGIKVIGGGA

-537 GIRGLDTIILPEGLE
+537 GVRGLDTIILPEGLE
-552 EIGRFAFA
+552 EIGSSAFA

-570 PSTLKTIKSYAFY
+570 PSTLKTIKSYAFR
-583 NCCYYPNGKAY
+583 NCCYYPNGNAY

-619 FYHCDGLESVELSSS
+619 FDHCDGLESVELSSS

-656 VSRDGSAVVNHDGVL
+656 VSRDGSVVVNHDGVL
-671 LFLIGGK
+671 LFLIDGK
-678 KNDYSIPEGVRRVSP
+678 KNDYSIPEGVRSVSP

-715 IEGTTLTIEEMD
+715 IEGTTLTREERD

-740 EKPAN
+740 EKPTN
-745 NKRLFGTMS
+745 NERLFGTMS

-796 IAYGAFSST
+796 IAYRAFSST
-805 KIKEVIIPDS
+805 KIKKVIIPDS
-815 VCEIGENAFASCDS
+815 VCEIGEYAFASCDS

-839 TRIVNNMFN
+839 TRIVSGMFN
-848 GCSNLINIDGIEN
+848 GCKNLINIDGIEN
-861 VTEIGGGGLFNCGK
+861 VTEIGDRGLYDCVK

-888 LGNSSLSASRSIRSI
+888 LGNSSLSASRSV

-914 VNPDNKNDAAPF
+914 VNPDNKNGAPTF
-926 HSGAIIYVPDIAY
+926 DPGAIIYVPDIAY
-939 KRYHEAYYGWNNIET
+939 KRYHEANYGWNNIET

-971 DKQNSLGENRH
+971 DKQYSLGENRH

-1007 FKRKVPETPSET
+1007 FKRKVPVPPSET

-1051 TNTRLL
+1051 TNTYLL
-1057 SIDNGNL
+1057 NTDL
-1064 NLHKGESDFRPVERV
+1064 PKGESDFRPVERV

-1125 NILGDVA
+1125 NELGYVA
-1132 WCNYNSKN
+1132 WCQYNSNN

-1147 KLENELRLY
+1147 KISNELGLY
-1156 DMHGNVWEYC
+1156 DMHGNVREYC
-1166 QDFYKEW
+1166 LDFYEDW
-1173 NTVDSIPS
+1173 DSAAKVPS
-1181 GDDPAGP
+1181 GDDPIGP
-1188 KDDELNK
+1188 EATDSPKS
-1195 HVIRGGSYLY
+1195 HVERGGDYR
-1205 AGYYSYYEDSNDL
+1205 YSMDRYSNS
-1218 VGVEDGFIGV
+1218 DGFIGILE
-1228 SYDTYDRGNRD
+1228 NRCS
-1239 YTTYGSWSIGF
+1239 GWKSVGF

>member
-1 MVGGGI
+1 MGGGI

-20 ITLARLVALLKKSIF
+20 ITLARFVALLKKTVF
-35 GAIIFVIVGLSSCK
+35 GAIIFIVVGLSSCK

-66 SEYIVSNLT
+66 SEYIVSNLS

-132 EDRSATLHIVSGKNT
+132 EDRSATLRIVSGKNT
-147 TDLLITQKQKD
+147 SDLLITQKQKD
-158 ALLVNATKYEVPEDG
+158 ALLVNATKYEVPEVG

-196 LTENTVRTRAMETR
+196 LTENNTKTRAMETR

-363 EVVSN
+363 DVVSN

-401 GTDRTGVITLR
+401 GTDRTGVITLK

-499 RAFEGTVRLNKITLP
+499 YTLCGAHNLNKVTLP
-514 SGVKVIGDYA
+514 PGIKVIGASA

-552 EIGRFAFA
+552 EIGRNAFA

-583 NCCYYPNGKAY
+583 NCCYYPNGNAY

-608 PESVERIYDRA
+608 PESVERIYDCA

-634 IQSIEATAFYGC
+634 IQSIEARAFYGC

-701 DGVIQCSFHTPSRN
+701 DGVIQCSFHTPGRN
-715 IEGTTLTIEEMD
+715 IEGTTLTREERD

-740 EKPAN
+740 ERPAN
-745 NKRLFGTMS
+745 NELLFGTMS

-775 CLITV
+775 CLIRV

-805 KIKEVIIPDS
+805 KIKEVIIPNS
-815 VCEIGENAFASCDS
+815 VCEIGEYAFASCDS

-848 GCSNLINIDGIEN
+848 RCSNLINIDGIEN

-888 LGNSSLSASRSIRSI
+888 LGNSSLSASRSI

-914 VNPDNKNDAAPF
+914 VNLNPDNKNYAAPF

-1038 LWIDVMHFNPSEF
+1038 LWIDVMHFNPSVF
-1051 TNTRLL
+1051 TNTCLL

-1064 NLHKGESDFRPVERV
+1064 NLHKGESDFRPVECV
-1079 SWEECNAFLQEFNK
+1079 SWEECNAFLHEFNK

-1125 NILGDVA
+1125 NELGDVA
-1132 WCNYNSKN
+1132 WCDNNSLG

-1147 KLENELRLY
+1147 KLANELGLY
-1156 DMHGNVWEYC
+1156 DMHGNVREYC
-1166 QDFYKEW
+1166 QDFYEDW
-1173 NTVDSIPS
+1173 DSAAKVPS
-1181 GDDPAGP
+1181 GDDPIGP
-1188 KDDELNK
+1188 EATDSPKS
-1195 HVIRGGSYLY
+1195 HVARGGDYR
-1205 AGYYSYYEDSNDL
+1205 YSMDRYSNS
-1218 VGVEDGFIGV
+1218 DGFIGILK
-1228 SYDTYDRGNRD
+1228 NRCS
-1239 YTTYGSWSIGF
+1239 GWESVGF

>member
-1 MVGGGI
+1 M
-7 SLTANQLRRNYLA
+7 
-20 ITLARLVALLKKSIF
+20 ARFVALLKKSVF
-35 GAIIFVIVGLSSCK
+35 GAIIFIVVGLSSCK

-54 PDNNSGTPDTPA
+54 PDNNSGTPDTPT
-66 SEYIVSNLT
+66 SEYIVSNLS

-121 VTVTASKNEGY
+121 VMVTASKNEGY
-132 EDRSATLHIVSGKNT
+132 EDRSATLRIVSGKNT

-196 LTENTVRTRAMETR
+196 LTENTAKTRAMETR
-210 TLSFVVAPNEST
+210 TLSFVVSPNEST

-374 SDADWL
+374 PDADWL
-380 SLAKS
+380 SLVKS

-477 NPNSI
+477 NLNSI

-499 RAFEGTVRLNKITLP
+499 GTFCGANNLNKVTLP
-514 SGVKVIGDYA
+514 PGIKVIGGGA

-537 GIRGLDTIILPEGLE
+537 GVRGLDTIILPEGLE
-552 EIGRFAFA
+552 EIGSSAFA

-570 PSTLKTIKSYAFY
+570 PSTLKTIKSYAFR
-583 NCCYYPNGKAY
+583 NCCYYPNGNAY

-619 FYHCDGLESVELSSS
+619 FDHCDGLESVELSSS

-656 VSRDGSAVVNHDGVL
+656 VSRDGSVVVNHDGVL

-678 KNDYSIPEGVRRVSP
+678 KNDYSIPEGVRSVSP

-715 IEGTTLTIEEMD
+715 IEGTTLTREERD

-740 EKPAN
+740 EKPTN
-745 NKRLFGTMS
+745 NERLFGTMS

-796 IAYGAFSST
+796 IAYRAFSST
-805 KIKEVIIPDS
+805 KIKKVIIPDS
-815 VCEIGENAFASCDS
+815 VCEIGEYAFASCDS

-839 TRIVNNMFN
+839 TRIVSGMFN
-848 GCSNLINIDGIEN
+848 GCKNLINIDGIEN
-861 VTEIGGGGLFNCGK
+861 VTEIGDRGLYDCVK

-888 LGNSSLSASRSIRSI
+888 LGNSSLSASRSV

-914 VNPDNKNDAAPF
+914 VNPDNKNGAPTF
-926 HSGAIIYVPDIAY
+926 DPGAIIYVPDIAY
-939 KRYHEAYYGWNNIET
+939 KRYHEANYGWNNIET

-971 DKQNSLGENRH
+971 DKQYTLGENRH
-982 VLRITEEGKDED
+982 VLRITEDGKDED
-994 EYHYDFIKVEAGS
+994 KYHYDFIKVEAGS
-1007 FKRKVPETPSET
+1007 FKRKVPVPPSET

-1051 TNTRLL
+1051 TNTYLL
-1057 SIDNGNL
+1057 NTDL
-1064 NLHKGESDFRPVERV
+1064 PKGESDFRPVERV

-1125 NILGDVA
+1125 NELKEVA
-1132 WCNYNSKN
+1132 WCEYNSN
-1140 VTHPCGL
+1140 YVTHPCGL
-1147 KLENELRLY
+1147 KIANELRLY
-1156 DMHGNVWEYC
+1156 DMHGNVREYC
-1166 QDFYKEW
+1166 QDFYEDW
-1173 NTVDSIPS
+1173 DSAAKVPS
-1181 GDDPAGP
+1181 GDDPIGP
-1188 KDDELNK
+1188 EATDSPKS
-1195 HVIRGGSYLY
+1195 HVERGGDYR
-1205 AGYYSYYEDSNDL
+1205 YSYSMDRYSNS
-1218 VGVEDGFIGV
+1218 DGFIGILK
-1228 SYDTYDRGNRD
+1228 NRCS
-1239 YTTYGSWSIGF
+1239 GWQSVGF

>member
-1 MVGGGI
+1 MGGGI

-20 ITLARLVALLKKSIF
+20 TTLARLVALLKKSVF

-102 RADGWLTFSPTSGM
+102 RADGWLTFSPTNGM

-132 EDRSATLHIVSGKNT
+132 EDRSATLRIVSGKNT

-248 APEKPDPRILLSK
+248 APEKTDPRILLSK

-363 EVVSN
+363 DVVSN

-460 EVTTLMNVFTDR
+460 EVTTLMNVFR
-472 GEPLV
+472 EPLV
-477 NPNSI
+477 DLYSI

-524 FSAVQ
+524 FCAGQ
-529 LGMESYEQ
+529 LDMESYEQ
-537 GIRGLDTIILPEGLE
+537 GVRGLDTIAFPEGLE
-552 EIGRFAFA
+552 EIGRAAFA
-560 GRPLSNGVVF
+560 GRPLNNGVVF
-570 PSTLKTIKSYAFY
+570 PSTLKTIERDAFR
-583 NCCYYPNGKAY
+583 NCYYYPNGNAY

-599 CIGLKKIVL
+599 IIGLKKIIL
-608 PESVERIYDRA
+608 PETVERIDSAA
-619 FYHCDGLESVELSSS
+619 FGGCQALESVEIPSS
-634 IQSIEATAFYGC
+634 IRNISSYTFDRC
-646 PRLKFITGTA
+646 FRLKSIAGSA
-656 VSRDGSAVVNHDGVL
+656 LSKDGSAIVNRDGVL

-693 SCDIIYLN
+693 SCNILYLN
-701 DGVIQCSFHTPSRN
+701 DGVIPCSFGTPSLN
-715 IEGTTLTIEEMD
+715 IDGTPLTREEQDM
-727 LYAMKTLT
+727 YVMKTLT

-740 EKPAN
+740 ERPAN
-745 NKRLFGTMS
+745 NEQSFGMMNC
-754 RPLKFRGDN
+754 PLKFKGYN

-775 CLITV
+775 CLIKV
-780 AIAAEDGFA
+780 AMAEDGFA

-796 IAYGAFSST
+796 IAYGAFSTT

-815 VCEIGENAFASCDS
+815 VCEIGENAFASCVS
-829 LKSVKLPKNC
+829 LKSVKLPKNY
-839 TRIVNNMFN
+839 TRIVRGMFYR
-848 GCSNLINIDGIEN
+848 CYNLINIDGIEN
-861 VTEIGGGGLFNCGK
+861 VTEIGDHGLDGCVK
-875 LLARFKVPASVKQ
+875 LLARFKVPASVRQ
-888 LGNSSLSASRSIRSI
+888 LGNMSLSAGGGI

-914 VNPDNKNDAAPF
+914 VNCSGNENDVFPF
-926 HSGAIIYVPDIAY
+926 GYWMTIYVPDISY
-939 KRYHEAYYGWNNIET
+939 QRYRGAFYGWDSNNIDI
-954 RKLSEL
+954 RKISEL
-960 YATPVFHTREF
+960 YAAPVFHISEF
-971 DKQNSLGENRH
+971 ERYNPFGKNLH

-994 EYHYDFIKVEAGS
+994 KYHYDFIKVEAGS
-1007 FKRKVPETPSET
+1007 FKRKVPLTPLETLA
-1019 VTVNITKDY
+1019 VNITKDY
-1028 YIAATEFPQW
+1028 YIGATEFPQW
-1038 LWIDVMHFNPSEF
+1038 LWTDVMHINPSNF
-1051 TNTRLL
+1051 TN
-1057 SIDNGNL
+1057 SYINYFKGN
-1064 NLHKGESDFRPVERV
+1064 KGEGDFHEGESAFRPVECV
-1079 SWEECNAFLQEFNK
+1079 SWEDCNAFLQEFNK

-1118 GYAYSGS
+1118 NYAYSGS
-1125 NILGDVA
+1125 NKLGDVA
-1132 WCNYNSKN
+1132 WCKYNSKN

-1205 AGYYSYYEDSNDL
+1205 AGYYYYEDSNDL
-1218 VGVEDGFIGV
+1218 VGVDDGFIGV
-1228 SYDTYDRGNRD
+1228 RYDRYDRGNRA
-1239 YTTYGSWSIGF
+1239 YTTYGSLSIGF

>member
-1 MVGGGI
+1 
-7 SLTANQLRRNYLA
+7 
-20 ITLARLVALLKKSIF
+20 LARFVALLKKSVF
-35 GAIIFVIVGLSSCK
+35 GAIIFIVVGLSSCK

-54 PDNNSGTPDTPA
+54 PDNNPGTPDTPT
-66 SEYIVSNLT
+66 SEYIVSNLS

-121 VTVTASKNEGY
+121 VMVTASKNEGY
-132 EDRSATLHIVSGKNT
+132 EDRSATLRIVSGKNT

-173 GDVSI
+173 GDISI

-196 LTENTVRTRAMETR
+196 LTENTAKTRAMETR

-248 APEKPDPRILLSK
+248 APKKPDPRILLSK

-391 LVFSIAGAEA
+391 LVFSIAGAED

-460 EVTTLMNVFTDR
+460 EVTTLMNVFTDS

-477 NPNSI
+477 NLNSI

-499 RAFEGTVRLNKITLP
+499 FAFAGTERLNKITLP
-514 SGVKVIGDYA
+514 SGVKVIGEYA
-524 FSAVQ
+524 FSAAQ
-529 LGMESYEQ
+529 LGMGSYEQ
-537 GIRGLDTIILPEGLE
+537 GVRGLDTIALPEGLE
-552 EIGRFAFA
+552 EIGRAAFA
-560 GRPLSNGVVF
+560 GRPLNNGVVF
-570 PSTLKTIKSYAFY
+570 PSTLKTIERDAFR
-583 NCCYYPNGKAY
+583 NCCYYPNGNAY

-599 CIGLKKIVL
+599 CIGLKKIIL
-608 PESVERIYDRA
+608 PETVERVYGSS
-619 FYHCDGLESVELSSS
+619 FYGCYALESVEIPSS
-634 IQSIEATAFYGC
+634 IRNISSAFEQC
-646 PRLKFITGTA
+646 IRLKSIAGSA
-656 VSRDGSAVVNHDGVL
+656 LSKDGSAIVNRDGVL

-693 SCDIIYLN
+693 SCKILYLN
-701 DGVIQCSFHTPSRN
+701 DGVIPCSFGTPSLN
-715 IEGTTLTIEEMD
+715 IDGTPLTREEQD
-727 LYAMKTLT
+727 LYAMKTLS

-740 EKPAN
+740 ERPAN
-745 NKRLFGTMS
+745 NERLFGMMTY
-754 RPLKFRGDN
+754 PLKFKGAN

-796 IAYGAFSST
+796 IAYRAFSST
-805 KIKEVIIPDS
+805 KIKKVIIPDS
-815 VCEIGENAFASCDS
+815 VCEIGEYAFASCDS

-839 TRIVNNMFN
+839 TRIVSGMFN
-848 GCSNLINIDGIEN
+848 GCKNLINIDGIEN
-861 VTEIGGGGLFNCGK
+861 VTEIGDRGLYDCVK

-888 LGNSSLSASRSIRSI
+888 LGNSSLSASRSV

-914 VNPDNKNDAAPF
+914 VNPDNKNGAPTF
-926 HSGAIIYVPDIAY
+926 DPGAIIYVPDIAY
-939 KRYHEAYYGWNNIET
+939 KRYHEANYGWNNIET

-971 DKQNSLGENRH
+971 DKQYSLGENRH

-1007 FKRKVPETPSET
+1007 FKRKVPVPPSET

-1051 TNTRLL
+1051 TNTYLL
-1057 SIDNGNL
+1057 NTDL
-1064 NLHKGESDFRPVERV
+1064 PKGESDFRPVERV

-1125 NILGDVA
+1125 NELGYVA
-1132 WCNYNSKN
+1132 WCQYNSNN

-1147 KLENELRLY
+1147 KLANELGLY
-1156 DMHGNVWEYC
+1156 DMHGNVREYC
-1166 QDFYKEW
+1166 KDFYEDW
-1173 NTVDSIPS
+1173 DSAAKVPS
-1181 GDDPAGP
+1181 GDDPIGP
-1188 KDDELNK
+1188 EATDSPKS
-1195 HVIRGGSYLY
+1195 HVARCGDYH
-1205 AGYYSYYEDSNDL
+1205 YSMDRYSNS
-1218 VGVEDGFIGV
+1218 DGFIGILK
-1228 SYDTYDRGNRD
+1228 NRCFGR
-1239 YTTYGSWSIGF
+1239 TCGF

>member
-1 MVGGGI
+1 MGGGI
-7 SLTANQLRRNYLA
+7 SLTANQLRRNYFA
-20 ITLARLVALLKKSIF
+20 ITLARFVALLKKSVF

-54 PDNNSGTPDTPA
+54 PDNNPETPDTPA
-66 SEYIVSNLT
+66 SEYIVSNLS

-121 VTVTASKNEGY
+121 VMVTASKNEGY
-132 EDRSATLHIVSGKNT
+132 EDRSATLRIVSGKNT

-196 LTENTVRTRAMETR
+196 LTENTAKTRAMETR
-210 TLSFVVAPNEST
+210 ILSFVVAPNEST

-248 APEKPDPRILLSK
+248 APEKTDPRILLSK

-363 EVVSN
+363 DVVSN

-460 EVTTLMNVFTDR
+460 EVTTLMNVFWQ
-472 GEPLV
+472 PLV
-477 NPNSI
+477 DLYSI

-499 RAFEGTVRLNKITLP
+499 RTFEGTVRLNKITLP

-524 FSAVQ
+524 FSAAQ
-529 LGMESYEQ
+529 LDIESYEQ
-537 GIRGLDTIILPEGLE
+537 GVRGLDTIVLPEGLE
-552 EIGRFAFA
+552 EIGRAAFA

-570 PSTLKTIKSYAFY
+570 PSTLKTIKSNAFSY
-583 NCCYYPNGKAY
+583 CCYYPNGNAY

-608 PESVERIYDRA
+608 PETVERIDSAA
-619 FYHCDGLESVELSSS
+619 FGGCQALESVEIPSS
-634 IQSIEATAFYGC
+634 IRNISSYTFDRC
-646 PRLKFITGTA
+646 FRLKSIAGSA
-656 VSRDGSAVVNHDGVL
+656 LSKDGSAIVNRDGVL

-693 SCDIIYLN
+693 SCNILYLN
-701 DGVIQCSFHTPSRN
+701 DGVIPCSFGTPSLN
-715 IEGTTLTIEEMD
+715 IDGTPLTREEQDM
-727 LYAMKTLT
+727 YVMKTLT

-740 EKPAN
+740 ERPAN
-745 NKRLFGTMS
+745 NEQSFGMMNC
-754 RPLKFRGDN
+754 PLKFKGYN

-775 CLITV
+775 CLIKV
-780 AIAAEDGFA
+780 AMAEDGFA

-796 IAYGAFSST
+796 IAYGAFSTT

-839 TRIVNNMFN
+839 TRIVSGMFN
-848 GCSNLINIDGIEN
+848 GCKNLINIDGIEN
-861 VTEIGGGGLFNCGK
+861 VTEIGDRGLYDCVK

-888 LGNSSLSASRSIRSI
+888 LGNSSLSASRSV

-914 VNPDNKNDAAPF
+914 VNPDNKNGAPTF
-926 HSGAIIYVPDIAY
+926 DPGAIIYVPDIAY
-939 KRYHEAYYGWNNIET
+939 KRYHEANYGWNNIET

-971 DKQNSLGENRH
+971 DKQYYIGENLH

-1007 FKRKVPETPSET
+1007 FKRKVPVPPSET

-1051 TNTRLL
+1051 TNTYLL
-1057 SIDNGNL
+1057 NTDL
-1064 NLHKGESDFRPVERV
+1064 PKGESDFRPVECV
-1079 SWEECNAFLQEFNK
+1079 SWEDCNAFLQEFNK

-1118 GYAYSGS
+1118 NYAYSGS
-1125 NILGDVA
+1125 NKLGDVA
-1132 WCNYNSKN
+1132 WCKYNSKN

-1166 QDFYKEW
+1166 QDFHKEW

-1205 AGYYSYYEDSNDL
+1205 AGYYYYEDSNDL
-1218 VGVEDGFIGV
+1218 VGVDDGFIGV
-1228 SYDTYDRGNRD
+1228 RYDRYDRGNRA
-1239 YTTYGSWSIGF
+1239 YTTYGSRSIGF

>member
-1 MVGGGI
+1 MV
-7 SLTANQLRRNYLA
+7 
-20 ITLARLVALLKKSIF
+20 
-35 GAIIFVIVGLSSCK
+35 IIFIVVGLSSCK

-54 PDNNSGTPDTPA
+54 PDNNSGTPETPA
-66 SEYIVSNLT
+66 SEYIVSNLS

-90 TTDTWTASVING
+90 TTDAWTASVING
-102 RADGWLTFSPTSGM
+102 RADGWLTFSPTSGL

-121 VTVTASKNEGY
+121 VTVTASKNESY
-132 EDRSATLHIVSGKNT
+132 EDRSATLRIVSGKNT

-196 LTENTVRTRAMETR
+196 LTENTAKTRAMETR
-210 TLSFVVAPNEST
+210 TLSFVVSPNEST

-273 KVEAVSGKNVS
+273 KIEAVSGKNVS

-310 ENSSLDNREG
+310 ENNSLDNREG

-460 EVTTLMNVFTDR
+460 EITTLMNVFNDR
-472 GEPLV
+472 GKPSV
-477 NPNSI
+477 NLNSI

-487 LQYFTGL
+487 LQYFTSL
-494 KEIAP
+494 TEIAP
-499 RAFEGTVRLNKITLP
+499 FAFAGTERLNKITLP
-514 SGVKVIGDYA
+514 SGVKVIGEYA
-524 FSAVQ
+524 FSAAQ
-529 LGMESYEQ
+529 LGMGSYEQ
-537 GIRGLDTIILPEGLE
+537 GVRGLDTIALPEGLE
-552 EIGRFAFA
+552 EIGRAAFA
-560 GRPLSNGVVF
+560 GRPLNNGVVF
-570 PSTLKTIKSYAFY
+570 PSTLKTIERDAFS
-583 NCCYYPNGKAY
+583 NCCYYPNGNAY

-599 CIGLKKIVL
+599 CIGLKKIIL
-608 PESVERIYDRA
+608 PETVERVYGSTFEGCYA
-619 FYHCDGLESVELSSS
+619 LESVE
-634 IQSIEATAFYGC
+634 
-646 PRLKFITGTA
+646 
-656 VSRDGSAVVNHDGVL
+656 
-671 LFLIGGK
+671 
-678 KNDYSIPEGVRRVSP
+678 
-693 SCDIIYLN
+693 
-701 DGVIQCSFHTPSRN
+701 
-715 IEGTTLTIEEMD
+715 
-727 LYAMKTLT
+727 
-735 IPSSF
+735 IPSSIR
-740 EKPAN
+740 N
-745 NKRLFGTMS
+745 ISLST
-754 RPLKFRGDN
+754 
-763 VTPDGKGLVIDN
+763 
-775 CLITV
+775 
-780 AIAAEDGFA
+780 
-789 IPSYVTE
+789 
-796 IAYGAFSST
+796 FS
-805 KIKEVIIPDS
+805 
-815 VCEIGENAFASCDS
+815 
-829 LKSVKLPKNC
+829 
-839 TRIVNNMFN
+839 

-861 VTEIGGGGLFNCGK
+861 VTEIGDGGLLNCGK

-888 LGNSSLSASRSIRSI
+888 LGNSSLSASRSV

-926 HSGAIIYVPDIAY
+926 HFGAIIYVPDIAY
-939 KRYHEAYYGWNNIET
+939 KRYHEANYGWNNIET

-1051 TNTRLL
+1051 TNTYLL
-1057 SIDNGNL
+1057 ITENGNL

-1079 SWEECNAFLQEFNK
+1079 SWEESNAFLQEFNK

-1112 GGKYSR
+1112 GGKYCR

-1125 NILGDVA
+1125 NELKEVA
-1132 WCNYNSKN
+1132 WCQYNSN
-1140 VTHPCGL
+1140 DVTHPCGL
-1147 KLENELRLY
+1147 KLANELGLY
-1156 DMHGNVWEYC
+1156 DMHGNVREHC
-1166 QDFYKEW
+1166 QDFY
-1173 NTVDSIPS
+1173 
-1181 GDDPAGP
+1181 
-1188 KDDELNK
+1188 
-1195 HVIRGGSYLY
+1195 
-1205 AGYYSYYEDSNDL
+1205 ED
-1218 VGVEDGFIGV
+1218 
-1228 SYDTYDRGNRD
+1228 
-1239 YTTYGSWSIGF
+1239 
-1250 RPAI
+1250 

>member
-1 MVGGGI
+1 M
-7 SLTANQLRRNYLA
+7 
-20 ITLARLVALLKKSIF
+20 ARFVALLKKSVF
-35 GAIIFVIVGLSSCK
+35 GAIIFIVVGLSSCK

-54 PDNNSGTPDTPA
+54 PDNNSGTPDTPT
-66 SEYIVSNLT
+66 SEYIVSNLS

-121 VTVTASKNEGY
+121 VMVTASKNEGY
-132 EDRSATLHIVSGKNT
+132 EDRSATLRIVSGKNT

-196 LTENTVRTRAMETR
+196 LTENTAKTRAMETR
-210 TLSFVVAPNEST
+210 TLSFVVSPNEST

-374 SDADWL
+374 PDADWL
-380 SLAKS
+380 SLVKS

-477 NPNSI
+477 NLNSI

-499 RAFEGTVRLNKITLP
+499 GTFCGANNLNKVTLP
-514 SGVKVIGDYA
+514 PGIKVIGGGA

-537 GIRGLDTIILPEGLE
+537 GVRGLDTIILPEGLE
-552 EIGRFAFA
+552 EIGSSAFA

-570 PSTLKTIKSYAFY
+570 PSTLKTIKSYAFR
-583 NCCYYPNGKAY
+583 NCCYYPNGNAY

-619 FYHCDGLESVELSSS
+619 FDHCDGLESVELSSS

-656 VSRDGSAVVNHDGVL
+656 VSRDGSVVVNHDGVL

-678 KNDYSIPEGVRRVSP
+678 KNDYSIPEGVRSVSP

-715 IEGTTLTIEEMD
+715 IEGTTLTREERD

-740 EKPAN
+740 EKPTN
-745 NKRLFGTMS
+745 NERLFGTMS

-796 IAYGAFSST
+796 IAYRAFSST
-805 KIKEVIIPDS
+805 KIKKVIIPDS
-815 VCEIGENAFASCDS
+815 VCEIGEYAFASCDS
-829 LKSVKLPKNC
+829 LKSVKLPKKC
-839 TRIVNNMFN
+839 TRIVSGMFN
-848 GCSNLINIDGIEN
+848 GCKNLINIDGIEN
-861 VTEIGGGGLFNCGK
+861 VTEIGDRGLYDCVK

-888 LGNSSLSASRSIRSI
+888 LGNSSLSASRSV

-914 VNPDNKNDAAPF
+914 VNPDNKNGAPTF
-926 HSGAIIYVPDIAY
+926 DPGAIIYVPDIAY
-939 KRYHEAYYGWNNIET
+939 KRYHEANYGWNNIET

-971 DKQNSLGENRH
+971 DKQYSLGENRH

-1007 FKRKVPETPSET
+1007 FKRKAPVPPSET

-1051 TNTRLL
+1051 TNTYLL
-1057 SIDNGNL
+1057 NTDL
-1064 NLHKGESDFRPVERV
+1064 PKGESDFRPVERV

-1125 NILGDVA
+1125 NELGYVA
-1132 WCNYNSKN
+1132 WCQYNSDN

-1147 KLENELRLY
+1147 KISNELGLY

-1166 QDFYKEW
+1166 LDFYEDW
-1173 NTVDSIPS
+1173 DSAAKVPS
-1181 GDDPAGP
+1181 GDDPIGP
-1188 KDDELNK
+1188 EATDSPKS
-1195 HVIRGGSYLY
+1195 HVERGGDYR
-1205 AGYYSYYEDSNDL
+1205 YSMDRYSNS
-1218 VGVEDGFIGV
+1218 DGFIGIHK
-1228 SYDTYDRGNRD
+1228 NRCS
-1239 YTTYGSWSIGF
+1239 GWQNVGF

>member
-1 MVGGGI
+1 MAG
-7 SLTANQLRRNYLA
+7 
-20 ITLARLVALLKKSIF
+20 LVALLKTSVF
-35 GAIIFVIVGLSSCK
+35 GAIIFIVVGLSSCK

-54 PDNNSGTPDTPA
+54 PDNNSGTPDTPT
-66 SEYIVSNLT
+66 SEYIVSNLS

-121 VTVTASKNEGY
+121 VMVTASKNEGY
-132 EDRSATLHIVSGKNT
+132 EDRSATLRIVSGKNT

-173 GDVSI
+173 GDISI

-196 LTENTVRTRAMETR
+196 LTENTAKTRAMETR
-210 TLSFVVAPNEST
+210 TLSFVVSPNEST

-248 APEKPDPRILLSK
+248 APEKLDPRILLSK

-363 EVVSN
+363 DVVSN

-401 GTDRTGVITLR
+401 GTDRTGIITLR

-460 EVTTLMNVFTDR
+460 EVTTLMNVFTDS

-477 NPNSI
+477 NLNSI

-494 KEIAP
+494 NEIAP
-499 RAFEGTVRLNKITLP
+499 YTFCGANNLNKVTLP
-514 SGVKVIGDYA
+514 PCIKVIGAGA

-537 GIRGLDTIILPEGLE
+537 GVRGLDTIILPEGLE
-552 EIGRFAFA
+552 EIGRYAFA

-570 PSTLKTIKSYAFY
+570 PSTLKTIEHDAFRK
-583 NCCYYPNGKAY
+583 CCYYPNGNAY

-608 PESVERIYDRA
+608 PKTVERIDYAA
-619 FYHCDGLESVELSSS
+619 FEGCQALESVEIPSS
-634 IQSIEATAFYGC
+634 IRNISSAFEQC
-646 PRLKFITGTA
+646 IRLKSISGSA
-656 VSRDGSAVVNHDGVL
+656 LSKDGSAVVNRDGVL

-693 SCDIIYLN
+693 SCNILYLN
-701 DGVIQCSFHTPSRN
+701 DGVITCSLGTPRLLN
-715 IEGTTLTIEEMD
+715 IDGTPLTREEQD
-727 LYAMKTLT
+727 LYAMKTLS

-740 EKPAN
+740 ERPAN
-745 NKRLFGTMS
+745 NERLFGMMTY
-754 RPLKFRGDN
+754 PLKFKGAN

-796 IAYGAFSST
+796 IAYRAFSST
-805 KIKEVIIPDS
+805 KIKKVIIPDS
-815 VCEIGENAFASCDS
+815 VCEIGEYAFASCDS
-829 LKSVKLPKNC
+829 LKSVKLPKKC
-839 TRIVNNMFN
+839 TRIVSGMFN
-848 GCSNLINIDGIEN
+848 GCKNLINIDGIEN
-861 VTEIGGGGLFNCGK
+861 VTEIGDRGLYDYVK

-888 LGNSSLSASRSIRSI
+888 LGNSSLSASRSV

-914 VNPDNKNDAAPF
+914 VNPDNKNGAPTF
-926 HSGAIIYVPDIAY
+926 DPGAIIYVPDIAY
-939 KRYHEAYYGWNNIET
+939 KRYHEANYGWNNIET

-971 DKQNSLGENRH
+971 DKQYSLGENRH

-1007 FKRKVPETPSET
+1007 FKRKAPVPPSET

-1051 TNTRLL
+1051 TNTYLL
-1057 SIDNGNL
+1057 NTDL
-1064 NLHKGESDFRPVERV
+1064 PKGESDFRPVERV

-1125 NILGDVA
+1125 NELGYVA
-1132 WCNYNSKN
+1132 WCQYNSDN

-1147 KLENELRLY
+1147 KISNELGLY

-1166 QDFYKEW
+1166 LDFYEDW
-1173 NTVDSIPS
+1173 DSAAKVPS
-1181 GDDPAGP
+1181 GDDPIGP
-1188 KDDELNK
+1188 EATDSPKS
-1195 HVIRGGSYLY
+1195 HVERGGDYR
-1205 AGYYSYYEDSNDL
+1205 YSMDRYSNS
-1218 VGVEDGFIGV
+1218 DGFIGIHK
-1228 SYDTYDRGNRD
+1228 NRCS
-1239 YTTYGSWSIGF
+1239 GWQNVGF

>member
-1 MVGGGI
+1 
-7 SLTANQLRRNYLA
+7 
-20 ITLARLVALLKKSIF
+20 
-35 GAIIFVIVGLSSCK
+35 
-49 KEIVG
+49 
-54 PDNNSGTPDTPA
+54 
-66 SEYIVSNLT
+66 

-121 VTVTASKNEGY
+121 VMVTASKNEGY
-132 EDRSATLHIVSGKNT
+132 EDRSATLRIVSGKNT

-173 GDVSI
+173 GDISI

-196 LTENTVRTRAMETR
+196 LTENTAKTRAMETR

-248 APEKPDPRILLSK
+248 APKKPDPRILLSK

-391 LVFSIAGAEA
+391 LVFSIAGAED

-460 EVTTLMNVFTDR
+460 EVTTLMNVFTDS

-477 NPNSI
+477 NLNSI

-499 RAFEGTVRLNKITLP
+499 FAFAGTERLNKITLP
-514 SGVKVIGDYA
+514 SGVKVIGEYA
-524 FSAVQ
+524 FSAAQ
-529 LGMESYEQ
+529 LGMGSYEQ
-537 GIRGLDTIILPEGLE
+537 GVRGLDTIALPEGLE
-552 EIGRFAFA
+552 EIGRAAFA
-560 GRPLSNGVVF
+560 GRPLNNGVVF
-570 PSTLKTIKSYAFY
+570 PSTLKTIERDAFR
-583 NCCYYPNGKAY
+583 NCCYYPNGNAY

-599 CIGLKKIVL
+599 CIGLKKIIL
-608 PESVERIYDRA
+608 PETVERVYGSS
-619 FYHCDGLESVELSSS
+619 FYGCYALESVEIPSS
-634 IQSIEATAFYGC
+634 IRNISSAFEQC
-646 PRLKFITGTA
+646 IRLKSIAGSA
-656 VSRDGSAVVNHDGVL
+656 LSKDGSAIVNRDGVL

-693 SCDIIYLN
+693 SCKILYLN
-701 DGVIQCSFHTPSRN
+701 DGVIPCSFGTPSLN
-715 IEGTTLTIEEMD
+715 IDGTPLTREEQD
-727 LYAMKTLT
+727 LYAMKTLS

-740 EKPAN
+740 ERPAN
-745 NKRLFGTMS
+745 NERLFGMMTY
-754 RPLKFRGDN
+754 PLKFKGAN

-796 IAYGAFSST
+796 IAYRAFSST
-805 KIKEVIIPDS
+805 KIKKVIIPDS
-815 VCEIGENAFASCDS
+815 VCEIGEYAFASCDS

-839 TRIVNNMFN
+839 TRIVSGMFN
-848 GCSNLINIDGIEN
+848 GCKNLINIDGIEN
-861 VTEIGGGGLFNCGK
+861 VTEIGDRGLYDCVK

-888 LGNSSLSASRSIRSI
+888 LGNSSLSASRSV

-914 VNPDNKNDAAPF
+914 VNPDNKNGAPTF
-926 HSGAIIYVPDIAY
+926 DPGAIIYVPDIAY
-939 KRYHEAYYGWNNIET
+939 KRYHEANYGWNNIET

-971 DKQNSLGENRH
+971 DKQYSLGENRH

-1007 FKRKVPETPSET
+1007 FKRKVPVPPSET

-1051 TNTRLL
+1051 TNTYLL
-1057 SIDNGNL
+1057 NTDL
-1064 NLHKGESDFRPVERV
+1064 PKGESDFRPVERV

-1125 NILGDVA
+1125 NELGYVA
-1132 WCNYNSKN
+1132 WCQYNSNN

-1147 KLENELRLY
+1147 KLANELGLY
-1156 DMHGNVWEYC
+1156 DMHGNVREYC
-1166 QDFYKEW
+1166 KDFYEDW
-1173 NTVDSIPS
+1173 DSAAKVPS
-1181 GDDPAGP
+1181 GDDPIGP
-1188 KDDELNK
+1188 EATDSPKS
-1195 HVIRGGSYLY
+1195 HVARCGDYH
-1205 AGYYSYYEDSNDL
+1205 YSMDRYSNS
-1218 VGVEDGFIGV
+1218 DGFIGILK
-1228 SYDTYDRGNRD
+1228 NRCFGR
-1239 YTTYGSWSIGF
+1239 TCGF

>member
-1 MVGGGI
+1 MGGGI
-7 SLTANQLRRNYLA
+7 SLTANQLRSNCFA
-20 ITLARLVALLKKSIF
+20 ITLARFVALLKKSVF
-35 GAIIFVIVGLSSCK
+35 GAIIFIVVGLSSCK

-54 PDNNSGTPDTPA
+54 PDNNSGTPETPA
-66 SEYIVSNLT
+66 SEYIVSNLS

-90 TTDTWTASVING
+90 TTDAWMSSVING
-102 RADGWLTFSPTSGM
+102 RADGWLTFSPTSGL

-132 EDRSATLHIVSGKNT
+132 EDRSATLRIVSGKNT
-147 TDLLITQKQKD
+147 TNLLITQKQKD

-196 LTENTVRTRAMETR
+196 LTENTAKTRAMETR
-210 TLSFVVAPNEST
+210 TLSFVVSPNEST

-273 KVEAVSGKNVS
+273 KIEAVSGKNVS

-363 EVVSN
+363 NVVSN
-368 MQVNAS
+368 LQVDVS

-380 SLAKS
+380 SLANS

-460 EVTTLMNVFTDR
+460 EVTTLMNVFTDS

-477 NPNSI
+477 NLNSI

-494 KEIAP
+494 NEIAP
-499 RAFEGTVRLNKITLP
+499 YTFCGAHNLNKVTLP
-514 SGVKVIGDYA
+514 PGIKVIGASA

-529 LGMESYEQ
+529 LSMESYEQ
-537 GIRGLDTIILPEGLE
+537 GVRGLDTIILPEGLE
-552 EIGRFAFA
+552 EIGQAAFA

-570 PSTLKTIKSYAFY
+570 PSTLKTIERWAFSSC
-583 NCCYYPNGKAY
+583 NYYIYENAY

-599 CIGLKKIVL
+599 IIGLKKIIL
-608 PESVERIYDRA
+608 PETVERIDGAA
-619 FYHCDGLESVELSSS
+619 FGGCQALESVEIPSS
-634 IQSIEATAFYGC
+634 IRNISSYTFDRC
-646 PRLKFITGTA
+646 FRLKSIAGSA
-656 VSRDGSAVVNHDGVL
+656 LSKDGSAIVNRDGVL

-693 SCDIIYLN
+693 SCNILYLN
-701 DGVIQCSFHTPSRN
+701 DGVIPCSPGTPSLH
-715 IEGTTLTIEEMD
+715 IDGTPLTREEQD
-727 LYAMKTLT
+727 LYAMKTLS

-740 EKPAN
+740 ERPAN
-745 NKRLFGTMS
+745 NEQSFGMMTC
-754 RPLKFRGDN
+754 PLKFRGYN

-775 CLITV
+775 CLVKV
-780 AIAAEDGFA
+780 AMAEDGFA

-796 IAYGAFSST
+796 IAYGAFNST

-815 VCEIGENAFASCDS
+815 VCEIGENAFASCVS
-829 LKSVKLPKNC
+829 LKSVKLPKNY
-839 TRIVNNMFN
+839 TRIVSGMFD
-848 GCSNLINIDGIEN
+848 GCYNLINIDGIEN
-861 VTEIGGGGLFNCGK
+861 VTEIGDHGLAGCSK
-875 LLARFKVPASVKQ
+875 LLARFKVPASVRK
-888 LGNSSLSASRSIRSI
+888 LGNFSLSAVDGI

-914 VNPDNKNDAAPF
+914 VNCSGNENDFFPF
-926 HSGAIIYVPDIAY
+926 GYWTTIYVPDISY
-939 KRYHEAYYGWNNIET
+939 QRYREAFYGWDSNNIAI
-954 RKLSEL
+954 RKISEL
-960 YATPVFHTREF
+960 YATPVFHMSEF
-971 DKQNSLGENRH
+971 ERYNPFGVNLH

-994 EYHYDFIKVEAGS
+994 KYHYDFIKVEAGS
-1007 FKRKVPETPSET
+1007 FKRKVPETPTET
-1019 VTVNITKDY
+1019 VAVNITKDY
-1028 YIAATEFPQW
+1028 YIGATEFPQW
-1038 LWIDVMHFNPSEF
+1038 LWTDVMHINPSSF
-1051 TNTRLL
+1051 TNSYINYLKGKKGEG
-1057 SIDNGNL
+1057 DF
-1064 NLHKGESDFRPVERV
+1064 HEGESDFRPVEFV
-1079 SWEECNAFLQEFNK
+1079 FWEDCNAFLHEFNK

-1107 EYAAR
+1107 EYAAQ
-1112 GGKYSR
+1112 GGKYSHN
-1118 GYAYSGS
+1118 YAYSGS
-1125 NILGDVA
+1125 NKLEDVA
-1132 WCNYNSKN
+1132 WSNYNSN
-1140 VTHPCGL
+1140 GVTHPCGL
-1147 KLENELRLY
+1147 KLANELGLY

-1188 KDDELNK
+1188 KDDGLNK
-1195 HVIRGGSYLY
+1195 HVIRGGSYVY
-1205 AGYYSYYEDSNDL
+1205 AGYSYYDDSNDL
-1218 VGVEDGFIGV
+1218 VFVKDGFIGV
-1228 SYDTYDRGNRD
+1228 RYDRRDRGNRS
-1239 YTTYGSWSIGF
+1239 YTTSVDMNIGF

>member
-1 MVGGGI
+1 MV
-7 SLTANQLRRNYLA
+7 
-20 ITLARLVALLKKSIF
+20 
-35 GAIIFVIVGLSSCK
+35 IIFIVVGLSSCK

-54 PDNNSGTPDTPA
+54 PDNNSGTPETPA
-66 SEYIVSNLT
+66 SEYIVSNLS

-90 TTDTWTASVING
+90 TTDAWTASVING
-102 RADGWLTFSPTSGM
+102 RADGWLTFSPNSGL

-121 VTVTASKNEGY
+121 VTVTASKNESY
-132 EDRSATLHIVSGKNT
+132 EDRSATLRIVSGKNT

-184 NYDYTLEDADGW
+184 NYDYTLEDDDGW
-196 LTENTVRTRAMETR
+196 LTENTAKTRAMETR
-210 TLSFVVAPNEST
+210 TLSFVVSPNEST

-248 APEKPDPRILLSK
+248 APEKPDTRILLSK
-261 KDITIESKGGTV
+261 KDITIESKGETV
-273 KVEAVSGKNVS
+273 KIEAVSGKNVS

-310 ENSSLDNREG
+310 ENNSLDNREG

-460 EVTTLMNVFTDR
+460 EITTLMNVFNDR
-472 GEPLV
+472 GKPSV
-477 NPNSI
+477 NLNSI

-487 LQYFTGL
+487 LQYFTSL
-494 KEIAP
+494 TEIAP
-499 RAFEGTVRLNKITLP
+499 FAFAGTERLNKITLP
-514 SGVKVIGDYA
+514 SGVKVIGEYA
-524 FSAVQ
+524 FSAAQ
-529 LGMESYEQ
+529 LGMGSYEQ
-537 GIRGLDTIILPEGLE
+537 GVRGLDTIALPEGLE
-552 EIGRFAFA
+552 EIGRAAFA
-560 GRPLSNGVVF
+560 GRPLNNGVMF
-570 PSTLKTIKSYAFY
+570 PSTLKTIERDAFS
-583 NCCYYPNGKAY
+583 NCCYYPNGNAY

-599 CIGLKKIVL
+599 CIGLKKIIL
-608 PESVERIYDRA
+608 PETVERVYGSTFEGCYA
-619 FYHCDGLESVELSSS
+619 LESVEIPSS
-634 IQSIEATAFYGC
+634 IRNISLSTFHGC
-646 PRLKFITGTA
+646 IRLKSISGSA
-656 VSRDGSAVVNHDGVL
+656 LSKDGSAVVNRDGVL

-701 DGVIQCSFHTPSRN
+701 DGVIQCSFGTPSLN
-715 IEGTTLTIEEMD
+715 VEGTTLTGEERD

-740 EKPAN
+740 ERPAN
-745 NKRLFGTMS
+745 NERLFGMMPY
-754 RPLKFRGDN
+754 PLKFRGDN

-775 CLITV
+775 CLIKV

-815 VCEIGENAFASCDS
+815 VCEIGEYAFASCDS

-839 TRIVNNMFN
+839 TRIVNNMFK

-861 VTEIGGGGLFNCGK
+861 VTEIGDGGLLNCGK

-888 LGNSSLSASRSIRSI
+888 LGNSSLSASRSV

-926 HSGAIIYVPDIAY
+926 HFGAIIYVPDIAY
-939 KRYHEAYYGWNNIET
+939 KRYHEANYGWNNIET

-1051 TNTRLL
+1051 TNTYLL
-1057 SIDNGNL
+1057 ITENGNL

-1079 SWEECNAFLQEFNK
+1079 SWEESNAFLQEFNK

-1112 GGKYSR
+1112 GGKYCR

-1125 NILGDVA
+1125 NELKEVA
-1132 WCNYNSKN
+1132 WCQYNSN
-1140 VTHPCGL
+1140 DVTHPCGL
-1147 KLENELRLY
+1147 KLANELGLY
-1156 DMHGNVWEYC
+1156 DMHGNVREHC
-1166 QDFYKEW
+1166 QDFYEDW
-1173 NTVDSIPS
+1173 DSAAKVPS
-1181 GDDPAGP
+1181 GDDPIGP
-1188 KDDELNK
+1188 EATDSPKS
-1195 HVIRGGSYLY
+1195 HVARGGDYR
-1205 AGYYSYYEDSNDL
+1205 YSMDRYSDS
-1218 VGVEDGFIGV
+1218 DGFIGILK
-1228 SYDTYDRGNRD
+1228 NRCSGR
-1239 YTTYGSWSIGF
+1239 TCGF

>member
-1 MVGGGI
+1 MGGGI
-7 SLTANQLRRNYLA
+7 SLTANQLRRNYFA
-20 ITLARLVALLKKSIF
+20 ITLARFVALLKKSVF

-54 PDNNSGTPDTPA
+54 PDNNPETPDTPA
-66 SEYIVSNLT
+66 SEYIVSNLS

-121 VTVTASKNEGY
+121 VMVTASKNEGY
-132 EDRSATLHIVSGKNT
+132 EDRSATLRIVSGKNT

-196 LTENTVRTRAMETR
+196 LTENTAKTRAMETR

-380 SLAKS
+380 SLTKS

-460 EVTTLMNVFTDR
+460 EVTTLMNVFNDNR

-477 NPNSI
+477 NLYSI

-499 RAFEGTVRLNKITLP
+499 ATFRGANNLNKVTLP
-514 SGVKVIGDYA
+514 PGIKVIGGGA
-524 FSAVQ
+524 FAAAQ

-537 GIRGLDTIILPEGLE
+537 GVRGLDTIILPEGLE
-552 EIGRFAFA
+552 EIGQSAFA

-583 NCCYYPNGKAY
+583 NCCYYPNGNAY

-693 SCDIIYLN
+693 SCNILYLN
-701 DGVIQCSFHTPSRN
+701 DGVIPCSFGTPSLN
-715 IEGTTLTIEEMD
+715 IDGTPLTREEQDM
-727 LYAMKTLT
+727 YVMKTLT

-745 NKRLFGTMS
+745 NERLFGMMS

-796 IAYGAFSST
+796 IAYRAFSST
-805 KIKEVIIPDS
+805 KIKKVIIPDS
-815 VCEIGENAFASCDS
+815 VCEIGEYAFASCDS
-829 LKSVKLPKNC
+829 LKSIKLPKNC
-839 TRIVNNMFN
+839 TRIVSGMFN
-848 GCSNLINIDGIEN
+848 GCKNLINIDGIEN
-861 VTEIGGGGLFNCGK
+861 VTEIGDRGLYDCVK

-888 LGNSSLSASRSIRSI
+888 LGNSSLYASRSI

-926 HSGAIIYVPDIAY
+926 HFRAIIYVPDIAY
-939 KRYHEAYYGWNNIET
+939 KRYHEANYGWNNIET

-971 DKQNSLGENRH
+971 DKQYSLGENRH

-1007 FKRKVPETPSET
+1007 FKRKVPVPPSET

-1038 LWIDVMHFNPSEF
+1038 LWIDVMHFNPSQF
-1051 TNTRLL
+1051 TNTYLL
-1057 SIDNGNL
+1057 NTDL
-1064 NLHKGESDFRPVERV
+1064 PKGESDFRPVENV

-1125 NILGDVA
+1125 NELKYVA
-1132 WCNYNSKN
+1132 WCEYNSNN

-1147 KLENELRLY
+1147 KIANELRLY
-1156 DMHGNVWEYC
+1156 DMHGNVGEYC
-1166 QDFYKEW
+1166 QDFYEDW
-1173 NTVDSIPS
+1173 DSAAKVPS
-1181 GDDPAGP
+1181 GDDPIGP
-1188 KDDELNK
+1188 EATDSPKS
-1195 HVIRGGSYLY
+1195 HVERGGDYR
-1205 AGYYSYYEDSNDL
+1205 YSMDRYSNS
-1218 VGVEDGFIGV
+1218 DGFIGILE
-1228 SYDTYDRGNRD
+1228 NRCS
-1239 YTTYGSWSIGF
+1239 GWMSVGF

>member
-1 MVGGGI
+1 MGGGI

-20 ITLARLVALLKKSIF
+20 ITLARLVALLKKSVF
-35 GAIIFVIVGLSSCK
+35 GAIIFVIAGLSSCK

-132 EDRSATLHIVSGKNT
+132 EDRSATLRIVSGKNT

-173 GDVSI
+173 GAVSI

-196 LTENTVRTRAMETR
+196 LTENTAKTRAMETR

-380 SLAKS
+380 SLTKS

-477 NPNSI
+477 NLNSI

-524 FSAVQ
+524 FCAGQ
-529 LGMESYEQ
+529 LDMESYEQ
-537 GIRGLDTIILPEGLE
+537 GVRGLDTIVLPEGLE
-552 EIGRFAFA
+552 EIGRAAFA

-570 PSTLKTIKSYAFY
+570 PSTLKTIESDAFRY
-583 NCCYYPNGKAY
+583 CCYYPNGNAY

-599 CIGLKKIVL
+599 IIGLKKIIL
-608 PESVERIYDRA
+608 PETVERIDSAA
-619 FYHCDGLESVELSSS
+619 FGGCQALESVEIPSS
-634 IQSIEATAFYGC
+634 IRNISSYTFDRC
-646 PRLKFITGTA
+646 FRLKSIAGSA
-656 VSRDGSAVVNHDGVL
+656 LSKDGSAIVNRDGVL

-693 SCDIIYLN
+693 SCNILYLN
-701 DGVIQCSFHTPSRN
+701 DGVIPCSFGTPSLN
-715 IEGTTLTIEEMD
+715 IDGTPLTREEQDM
-727 LYAMKTLT
+727 YVMKTLT

-740 EKPAN
+740 ERPAN
-745 NKRLFGTMS
+745 NEQSFGMMNC
-754 RPLKFRGDN
+754 PLKFKGYN

-775 CLITV
+775 CLIKV
-780 AIAAEDGFA
+780 AMAEDGFA

-796 IAYGAFSST
+796 IAYGAFSTT

-815 VCEIGENAFASCDS
+815 VCEIGENAFASCVS
-829 LKSVKLPKNC
+829 LKSVKLPKNY
-839 TRIVNNMFN
+839 TRIVRGMFYR
-848 GCSNLINIDGIEN
+848 CYNLINIDGIEN
-861 VTEIGGGGLFNCGK
+861 VTEIGDHGLDGCVK
-875 LLARFKVPASVKQ
+875 LLARFKVPASVRQ
-888 LGNSSLSASRSIRSI
+888 LGNMSLSAGGGI

-914 VNPDNKNDAAPF
+914 VNCSGNENDVFPF
-926 HSGAIIYVPDIAY
+926 GYWMTIYVPDISY
-939 KRYHEAYYGWNNIET
+939 QRYRGAFYGWDSNNIDI
-954 RKLSEL
+954 RKISEL
-960 YATPVFHTREF
+960 YATPVFHMSEF
-971 DKQNSLGENRH
+971 DKYNSFGKKLH

-994 EYHYDFIKVEAGS
+994 KYHYDFIKVEAGS
-1007 FKRKVPETPSET
+1007 FKRKAPETPSET

-1038 LWIDVMHFNPSEF
+1038 LWIDVMHINQCNF
-1051 TNTRLL
+1051 TNSYINYIKGIRGKG
-1057 SIDNGNL
+1057 DF
-1064 NLHKGESDFRPVERV
+1064 HEGESDFRPVECV
-1079 SWEECNAFLQEFNK
+1079 SWDECNAFLQEFNK

-1125 NILGDVA
+1125 NELGDVA
-1132 WCNYNSKN
+1132 WCKYNSN
-1140 VTHPCGL
+1140 YVTHPCGL
-1147 KLENELRLY
+1147 KPANELDLY

-1166 QDFYKEW
+1166 QDFYEEW
-1173 NTVDSIPS
+1173 NTVDAIPS

-1188 KDDELNK
+1188 EDDEFNK
-1195 HVIRGGSYLY
+1195 HVMRGGGYDY
-1205 AGYYSYYEDSNDL
+1205 ASFRYGDSNNF
-1218 VGVEDGFIGV
+1218 VIVEDGFIGV
-1228 SYDTYDRGNRD
+1228 SRNRYTANRKRGLH
-1239 YTTYGSWSIGF
+1239 IGF

>member
-1 MVGGGI
+1 M
-7 SLTANQLRRNYLA
+7 
-20 ITLARLVALLKKSIF
+20 ARYVALLKKSVF
-35 GAIIFVIVGLSSCK
+35 GAIIFIVVGLSSCK

-54 PDNNSGTPDTPA
+54 PDNNSGTPDTPT
-66 SEYIVSNLT
+66 SEYLVSNLS

-132 EDRSATLHIVSGKNT
+132 EDRSATLRIVSGKNT

-173 GDVSI
+173 GDISI

-196 LTENTVRTRAMETR
+196 LTENTAKTRAMETR
-210 TLSFVVAPNEST
+210 ILSFVVAPNEST

-363 EVVSN
+363 DVVSN

-374 SDADWL
+374 SNADWL

-477 NPNSI
+477 NLNSI

-494 KEIAP
+494 KEIATGAFC
-499 RAFEGTVRLNKITLP
+499 RADNLNKVTLP
-514 SGVKVIGDYA
+514 PGIKVIGAGA
-524 FSAVQ
+524 FAAAQ

-552 EIGRFAFA
+552 EIGRNAFA

-583 NCCYYPNGKAY
+583 NCCYYPNGNAY

-715 IEGTTLTIEEMD
+715 IEGTTLTREEMD

-745 NKRLFGTMS
+745 NERLFGTMS

-796 IAYGAFSST
+796 IAYRAFSST
-805 KIKEVIIPDS
+805 KIKKVIIPDS
-815 VCEIGENAFASCDS
+815 VCEIGEYAFASCDS

-839 TRIVNNMFN
+839 TRIVSGMFN
-848 GCSNLINIDGIEN
+848 GCKNLINIDGIEN
-861 VTEIGGGGLFNCGK
+861 VTEIGDRGLYDCVK

-888 LGNSSLSASRSIRSI
+888 LGNSSLSASRSV

-914 VNPDNKNDAAPF
+914 VNPDNKNGAPTF
-926 HSGAIIYVPDIAY
+926 DPGAIIYVPDIAY
-939 KRYHEAYYGWNNIET
+939 KRYHEANYGWNNIET

-971 DKQNSLGENRH
+971 DKQYSLGENRH

-1007 FKRKVPETPSET
+1007 FKRKVPVPPSET

-1051 TNTRLL
+1051 TNTYLL
-1057 SIDNGNL
+1057 NTDL
-1064 NLHKGESDFRPVERV
+1064 PKGESDFRPVERV

-1125 NILGDVA
+1125 NELEEVA
-1132 WCNYNSKN
+1132 WCSNNSLG

-1147 KLENELRLY
+1147 KIANELGLY

-1166 QDFYKEW
+1166 QDFYEDW
-1173 NTVDSIPS
+1173 DSAAKVPS
-1181 GDDPAGP
+1181 GDDPIGP
-1188 KDDELNK
+1188 EATDSPRG
-1195 HVIRGGSYLY
+1195 HVERGGD
-1205 AGYYSYYEDSNDL
+1205 YYSMHRYYKF
-1218 VGVEDGFIGV
+1218 DGFIGILN
-1228 SYDTYDRGNRD
+1228 NRD
-1239 YTTYGSWSIGF
+1239 SGLANSGF

>member
-1 MVGGGI
+1 MGGGI
-7 SLTANQLRRNYLA
+7 SLTANQLRRNRFA
-20 ITLARLVALLKKSIF
+20 ITLARFVALFKKSVF
-35 GAIIFVIVGLSSCK
+35 GAIIFIVVGLSSCK

-54 PDNNSGTPDTPA
+54 PYNNSGTPDTPT
-66 SEYIVSNLT
+66 SEYIVSNLS

-121 VTVTASKNEGY
+121 VMVTASKNEGY
-132 EDRSATLHIVSGKNT
+132 EDRSATLRIVSDKNT

-158 ALLVNATKYEVPEDG
+158 ALLVNAAKYEVPEDG
-173 GDVSI
+173 GDISI

-196 LTENTVRTRAMETR
+196 LTENTAKTRAMETR

-363 EVVSN
+363 DVVSN

-401 GTDRTGVITLR
+401 GTDRTGIITLR

-460 EVTTLMNVFTDR
+460 EVTTLMNVFTDSDS
-472 GEPLV
+472 GDPLV
-477 NPNSI
+477 NLNSI

-494 KEIAP
+494 NEIAP
-499 RAFEGTVRLNKITLP
+499 YTFCGAHNLNKVTLP
-514 SGVKVIGDYA
+514 PGIKVIGAGA

-552 EIGRFAFA
+552 EIGRYAFA
-560 GRPLSNGVVF
+560 GRPLNNGVVF
-570 PSTLKTIKSYAFY
+570 PSTLKTIEREAFR
-583 NCCYYPNGKAY
+583 NCCYYPNGNAY

-599 CIGLKKIVL
+599 CIGLKKIIL
-608 PESVERIYDRA
+608 PETVERIDYAA
-619 FYHCDGLESVELSSS
+619 FRGCQALESVEIPSS
-634 IQSIEATAFYGC
+634 IRNISSAFEQC
-646 PRLKFITGTA
+646 IRLKSISGSA
-656 VSRDGSAVVNHDGVL
+656 LSKDGSAVVNRDGVL

-678 KNDYSIPEGVRRVSP
+678 KNEYSIPEGVRRVSP
-693 SCDIIYLN
+693 SCNILYLN
-701 DGVIQCSFHTPSRN
+701 NGVITCSLGTPRLN
-715 IEGTTLTIEEMD
+715 IDGTPLTREEQD
-727 LYAMKTLT
+727 LYAMKTLS

-740 EKPAN
+740 ERPAN
-745 NKRLFGTMS
+745 NERLFGMMTY
-754 RPLKFRGDN
+754 PLKFKGAN

-796 IAYGAFSST
+796 IAYRAFSST
-805 KIKEVIIPDS
+805 KIKKVIIPDS
-815 VCEIGENAFASCDS
+815 VCEIGEYAFASCDS

-839 TRIVNNMFN
+839 TRIVSGMFN
-848 GCSNLINIDGIEN
+848 GCKNLINIDGIEN
-861 VTEIGGGGLFNCGK
+861 VTEIGDRGLYDCVK

-888 LGNSSLSASRSIRSI
+888 LGNSSLSASRSV

-914 VNPDNKNDAAPF
+914 VNPDNKNGAPTF
-926 HSGAIIYVPDIAY
+926 DPGAIIYVPDIAY
-939 KRYHEAYYGWNNIET
+939 KRYHEANYGWNNIET

-971 DKQNSLGENRH
+971 DKQYYLGENRH

-1007 FKRKVPETPSET
+1007 FKRKVPVPPSET

-1051 TNTRLL
+1051 TNTYLL
-1057 SIDNGNL
+1057 NTDL
-1064 NLHKGESDFRPVERV
+1064 PKGESDFRPVERV

-1125 NILGDVA
+1125 NELGYVA
-1132 WCNYNSKN
+1132 WCQYNSNN

-1147 KLENELRLY
+1147 KLANELGLY
-1156 DMHGNVWEYC
+1156 DMHGNVREYC
-1166 QDFYKEW
+1166 QDFYEDW
-1173 NTVDSIPS
+1173 DSAAKVPS
-1181 GDDPAGP
+1181 GDDPIGP
-1188 KDDELNK
+1188 EATDSPKS
-1195 HVIRGGSYLY
+1195 HVARGGDYH
-1205 AGYYSYYEDSNDL
+1205 YSRYSNS
-1218 VGVEDGFIGV
+1218 DGFIGILK
-1228 SYDTYDRGNRD
+1228 NRCFGR
-1239 YTTYGSWSIGF
+1239 TCGF

>member
-1 MVGGGI
+1 MAG
-7 SLTANQLRRNYLA
+7 
-20 ITLARLVALLKKSIF
+20 LVALLKTSVF
-35 GAIIFVIVGLSSCK
+35 GAIIFIVVGLSSCK

-54 PDNNSGTPDTPA
+54 PDNNSGTPDTPT
-66 SEYIVSNLT
+66 SEYIVSNLS

-121 VTVTASKNEGY
+121 VMVTASKNEGY
-132 EDRSATLHIVSGKNT
+132 EDRSATLRIVSGKNT

-173 GDVSI
+173 GDISI

-196 LTENTVRTRAMETR
+196 LTENTAKTRAMETR
-210 TLSFVVAPNEST
+210 TLSFVVSPNEST

-363 EVVSN
+363 DVVSN

-385 KAVDSQ
+385 KVVDSQ

-401 GTDRTGVITLR
+401 GTDRTGIITLR

-460 EVTTLMNVFTDR
+460 EVTTLMNVFTDS

-477 NPNSI
+477 NLNSI

-494 KEIAP
+494 NEIAP
-499 RAFEGTVRLNKITLP
+499 YTFCGANNLNKVTLP
-514 SGVKVIGDYA
+514 PGIKVIGAGA

-537 GIRGLDTIILPEGLE
+537 GVRGLDTIILPEGLE
-552 EIGRFAFA
+552 EIGRYAFA

-570 PSTLKTIKSYAFY
+570 PSTLKTIEHDAFRK
-583 NCCYYPNGKAY
+583 CCYYPNGNAY

-608 PESVERIYDRA
+608 PKTVERIDYAA
-619 FYHCDGLESVELSSS
+619 FEGCQALESVEIPSS
-634 IQSIEATAFYGC
+634 IRNISSAFEQC
-646 PRLKFITGTA
+646 IRLKSISGSA
-656 VSRDGSAVVNHDGVL
+656 LSKDGSAVVNRDGVL

-693 SCDIIYLN
+693 SCNILYLN
-701 DGVIQCSFHTPSRN
+701 DGVITCSLGTPRLLN
-715 IEGTTLTIEEMD
+715 IDGTPLTREEQD
-727 LYAMKTLT
+727 LYAMKTLS

-740 EKPAN
+740 ERPAN
-745 NKRLFGTMS
+745 NERLFGMMTY
-754 RPLKFRGDN
+754 PLKFKGAN

-796 IAYGAFSST
+796 IAYRAFSST
-805 KIKEVIIPDS
+805 KIKKVIIPDS
-815 VCEIGENAFASCDS
+815 VCEIGEYAFASCDS

-839 TRIVNNMFN
+839 TRIVSGMFN
-848 GCSNLINIDGIEN
+848 GCKNLINIDGIEN
-861 VTEIGGGGLFNCGK
+861 VTEIGDRGLYDCVK

-888 LGNSSLSASRSIRSI
+888 LGNSSLSASRSV

-914 VNPDNKNDAAPF
+914 VNPDNKNGAPTF
-926 HSGAIIYVPDIAY
+926 DPGAIIYVPDIAY
-939 KRYHEAYYGWNNIET
+939 KRYHEANYGWNNIET

-971 DKQNSLGENRH
+971 DKQYYIGENLH

-1007 FKRKVPETPSET
+1007 FKRKVPVPPSET

-1051 TNTRLL
+1051 TNTYLL
-1057 SIDNGNL
+1057 NTDL
-1064 NLHKGESDFRPVERV
+1064 PKGESDFRPVERV

-1125 NILGDVA
+1125 NELGYVA
-1132 WCNYNSKN
+1132 WCQYNSNN

-1147 KLENELRLY
+1147 KLANELGLY
-1156 DMHGNVWEYC
+1156 DMHGNVREYC
-1166 QDFYKEW
+1166 QDFYEDW
-1173 NTVDSIPS
+1173 DSAAKVPS
-1181 GDDPAGP
+1181 GDDPIGP
-1188 KDDELNK
+1188 EATDSPKS
-1195 HVIRGGSYLY
+1195 HVARGGDYR
-1205 AGYYSYYEDSNDL
+1205 YSMDRYSNS
-1218 VGVEDGFIGV
+1218 DGFIGILK
-1228 SYDTYDRGNRD
+1228 NRCFGR
-1239 YTTYGSWSIGF
+1239 TCGF

>member
-1 MVGGGI
+1 MV
-7 SLTANQLRRNYLA
+7 
-20 ITLARLVALLKKSIF
+20 
-35 GAIIFVIVGLSSCK
+35 IIFIVVGLSSCK

-54 PDNNSGTPDTPA
+54 PDNNSGTPETPA
-66 SEYIVSNLT
+66 SEYIVSNLS

-90 TTDTWTASVING
+90 TTDAWTASVING
-102 RADGWLTFSPTSGM
+102 RADGWLTFSPTSGL

-121 VTVTASKNEGY
+121 VTVTASKNESY
-132 EDRSATLHIVSGKNT
+132 EDRSATLRIVSGKNT

-196 LTENTVRTRAMETR
+196 LTENTAKTRAMETR
-210 TLSFVVAPNEST
+210 TLSFVVSPNEST

-273 KVEAVSGKNVS
+273 KIEAVSGKNVS

-310 ENSSLDNREG
+310 ENNSLDNREG

-460 EVTTLMNVFTDR
+460 EITTLMNVFNDR
-472 GEPLV
+472 GKPSV
-477 NPNSI
+477 NLNSI

-487 LQYFTGL
+487 LQYFTSL
-494 KEIAP
+494 TEIAP
-499 RAFEGTVRLNKITLP
+499 FAFAGTERLNKITLP
-514 SGVKVIGDYA
+514 SGVKVIGEYA
-524 FSAVQ
+524 FSAAQ
-529 LGMESYEQ
+529 LGMGSYEQ
-537 GIRGLDTIILPEGLE
+537 GVRGLDTIALPEGLE
-552 EIGRFAFA
+552 EIGRAAFA
-560 GRPLSNGVVF
+560 GRPLNNGVVF
-570 PSTLKTIKSYAFY
+570 PSTLKTIERDAFS
-583 NCCYYPNGKAY
+583 NCCYYPNGNAY

-599 CIGLKKIVL
+599 CIGLKKIIL
-608 PESVERIYDRA
+608 PETVERVYGSTFEGCYA
-619 FYHCDGLESVELSSS
+619 LESVEIPSS
-634 IQSIEATAFYGC
+634 IRNISLSTFHGC
-646 PRLKFITGTA
+646 IRLKSISGSA
-656 VSRDGSAVVNHDGVL
+656 LSKDGSAVVNRDGVL

-701 DGVIQCSFHTPSRN
+701 DGVIQCSFGTPSLN
-715 IEGTTLTIEEMD
+715 VEGTTLTGEERD

-740 EKPAN
+740 ERPAN
-745 NKRLFGTMS
+745 NERLFGMMPY
-754 RPLKFRGDN
+754 PLKFRGDN

-775 CLITV
+775 CLIKV

-796 IAYGAFSST
+796 IA
-805 KIKEVIIPDS
+805 
-815 VCEIGENAFASCDS
+815 
-829 LKSVKLPKNC
+829 
-839 TRIVNNMFN
+839 
-848 GCSNLINIDGIEN
+848 
-861 VTEIGGGGLFNCGK
+861 
-875 LLARFKVPASVKQ
+875 
-888 LGNSSLSASRSIRSI
+888 
-903 IEFQSLVPPRI
+903 
-914 VNPDNKNDAAPF
+914 
-926 HSGAIIYVPDIAY
+926 
-939 KRYHEAYYGWNNIET
+939 
-954 RKLSEL
+954 
-960 YATPVFHTREF
+960 
-971 DKQNSLGENRH
+971 
-982 VLRITEEGKDED
+982 
-994 EYHYDFIKVEAGS
+994 
-1007 FKRKVPETPSET
+1007 
-1019 VTVNITKDY
+1019 
-1028 YIAATEFPQW
+1028 
-1038 LWIDVMHFNPSEF
+1038 
-1051 TNTRLL
+1051 
-1057 SIDNGNL
+1057 
-1064 NLHKGESDFRPVERV
+1064 
-1079 SWEECNAFLQEFNK
+1079 
-1093 LTGLSMRLPTEAEW
+1093 
-1107 EYAAR
+1107 
-1112 GGKYSR
+1112 
-1118 GYAYSGS
+1118 
-1125 NILGDVA
+1125 
-1132 WCNYNSKN
+1132 
-1140 VTHPCGL
+1140 
-1147 KLENELRLY
+1147 
-1156 DMHGNVWEYC
+1156 
-1166 QDFYKEW
+1166 
-1173 NTVDSIPS
+1173 
-1181 GDDPAGP
+1181 
-1188 KDDELNK
+1188 
-1195 HVIRGGSYLY
+1195 
-1205 AGYYSYYEDSNDL
+1205 
-1218 VGVEDGFIGV
+1218 
-1228 SYDTYDRGNRD
+1228 
-1239 YTTYGSWSIGF
+1239 
-1250 RPAI
+1250 

>member
-1 MVGGGI
+1 M
-7 SLTANQLRRNYLA
+7 
-20 ITLARLVALLKKSIF
+20 ARFVALLKKSVF
-35 GAIIFVIVGLSSCK
+35 GAIIFIVVGLSSCK

-54 PDNNSGTPDTPA
+54 PDNNSGTPDTPT
-66 SEYIVSNLT
+66 SEYIVSNLS

-121 VTVTASKNEGY
+121 VMVTASKNEGY
-132 EDRSATLHIVSGKNT
+132 EDRSATLRIVSGKNT

-196 LTENTVRTRAMETR
+196 LTENTAKTRAMETR
-210 TLSFVVAPNEST
+210 TLSFVVSPNEST

-374 SDADWL
+374 PDADWL
-380 SLAKS
+380 SLVKS

-477 NPNSI
+477 NLNSI

-499 RAFEGTVRLNKITLP
+499 GTFCGANNLNKVTLP
-514 SGVKVIGDYA
+514 PGIKVIGGGA

-537 GIRGLDTIILPEGLE
+537 GVRGLDTIILPEGLE
-552 EIGRFAFA
+552 EIGSSAFA

-570 PSTLKTIKSYAFY
+570 PSTLKTIKSYAFR
-583 NCCYYPNGKAY
+583 NCCYYPNGNAY

-619 FYHCDGLESVELSSS
+619 FDHCDGLESVELSSS

-656 VSRDGSAVVNHDGVL
+656 VSRDGSVVVNHDGVL

-678 KNDYSIPEGVRRVSP
+678 KNDYSIPEGVRSVSP

-715 IEGTTLTIEEMD
+715 IEGTTLTREERD

-740 EKPAN
+740 EKPTN
-745 NKRLFGTMS
+745 NERLFGTMS

-796 IAYGAFSST
+796 IAYRAFSST
-805 KIKEVIIPDS
+805 KIKKVIIPDS
-815 VCEIGENAFASCDS
+815 VCEIGEYAFASCDS

-839 TRIVNNMFN
+839 TRIVSGMFN
-848 GCSNLINIDGIEN
+848 GCKNLINIDGIEN
-861 VTEIGGGGLFNCGK
+861 VTEIGDRGLYDCVK

-888 LGNSSLSASRSIRSI
+888 LGNSSLSTSRSV

-914 VNPDNKNDAAPF
+914 VNPDNKNGAPTF
-926 HSGAIIYVPDIAY
+926 DPGAIIYVPDIAY
-939 KRYHEAYYGWNNIET
+939 KRYHEANYGWNNIET

-971 DKQNSLGENRH
+971 DKQYSLGENRH

-1007 FKRKVPETPSET
+1007 FKRKVPVPPSET

-1051 TNTRLL
+1051 TNTYLL
-1057 SIDNGNL
+1057 NTDL
-1064 NLHKGESDFRPVERV
+1064 PKGESDFRPVERV

-1125 NILGDVA
+1125 NELGYVA
-1132 WCNYNSKN
+1132 WCQYNSNN

-1147 KLENELRLY
+1147 KISNELGLY
-1156 DMHGNVWEYC
+1156 DMHGNVREYC
-1166 QDFYKEW
+1166 LDFYEDW
-1173 NTVDSIPS
+1173 DSAAKVPS
-1181 GDDPAGP
+1181 GDDPIGP
-1188 KDDELNK
+1188 EATDSPKS
-1195 HVIRGGSYLY
+1195 HVERGGDYR
-1205 AGYYSYYEDSNDL
+1205 YSMDRYSNS
-1218 VGVEDGFIGV
+1218 DGFIGILE
-1228 SYDTYDRGNRD
+1228 NRCS
-1239 YTTYGSWSIGF
+1239 GWKSVGF

>member
-1 MVGGGI
+1 MGGGI
-7 SLTANQLRRNYLA
+7 SLTANQLRRNCFA
-20 ITLARLVALLKKSIF
+20 ITLARFVALFKKSVF
-35 GAIIFVIVGLSSCK
+35 GAIIFIVVGLSSCK

-54 PDNNSGTPDTPA
+54 PYNNSGTPDTPT
-66 SEYIVSNLT
+66 SEYIVSNLS

-121 VTVTASKNEGY
+121 VMVTASKNEGY
-132 EDRSATLHIVSGKNT
+132 EDRSATLRIVSGKNT

-158 ALLVNATKYEVPEDG
+158 ALLVNAAKYEVPEDG
-173 GDVSI
+173 GDISI

-196 LTENTVRTRAMETR
+196 LTENTAKTRAMETR

-363 EVVSN
+363 DVVSN

-401 GTDRTGVITLR
+401 GTDRTGIITLR

-460 EVTTLMNVFTDR
+460 EVTTLMNVFTDSDS
-472 GEPLV
+472 GDPLV
-477 NPNSI
+477 NLNSI

-494 KEIAP
+494 NEIAP
-499 RAFEGTVRLNKITLP
+499 YTFCGAHNLNKVTLP
-514 SGVKVIGDYA
+514 PGIKVIGAGA

-552 EIGRFAFA
+552 EIGRYAFA
-560 GRPLSNGVVF
+560 GRPLNNGVVF
-570 PSTLKTIKSYAFY
+570 PSTLKTIEREAFR
-583 NCCYYPNGKAY
+583 NCCYYPNGNAY

-599 CIGLKKIVL
+599 CIGLKKIIL
-608 PESVERIYDRA
+608 PETVERIDYAA
-619 FYHCDGLESVELSSS
+619 FRGCQALESVEIPSS
-634 IQSIEATAFYGC
+634 IRNISSAFEQC
-646 PRLKFITGTA
+646 IRLKSISGSA
-656 VSRDGSAVVNHDGVL
+656 LSKDGSAVVNRDGVL

-678 KNDYSIPEGVRRVSP
+678 KNEYSIPEGVRRVSP
-693 SCDIIYLN
+693 SCNILYLN
-701 DGVIQCSFHTPSRN
+701 NGVITCSLGTPRLN
-715 IEGTTLTIEEMD
+715 IDGTPLTREEQD
-727 LYAMKTLT
+727 LYAMKTLS

-740 EKPAN
+740 ERPAN
-745 NKRLFGTMS
+745 NERLFGMMTY
-754 RPLKFRGDN
+754 PLKFKGAN

-796 IAYGAFSST
+796 IAYRAFSST
-805 KIKEVIIPDS
+805 KIKKVIIPDS
-815 VCEIGENAFASCDS
+815 VCEIGEYAFASCDS

-839 TRIVNNMFN
+839 TRIVSGMFN
-848 GCSNLINIDGIEN
+848 GCKNLINIDGIEN
-861 VTEIGGGGLFNCGK
+861 VTEIGDRGLYDCVK

-888 LGNSSLSASRSIRSI
+888 LGNSSLSASRSV

-914 VNPDNKNDAAPF
+914 VNPDNKNGAPTF
-926 HSGAIIYVPDIAY
+926 DPGAIIYVPDIAY
-939 KRYHEAYYGWNNIET
+939 KRYHEANYGWNNIET

-971 DKQNSLGENRH
+971 DKQYYLGENRH

-1007 FKRKVPETPSET
+1007 FKRKVPVPPSET

-1051 TNTRLL
+1051 TNTYLL
-1057 SIDNGNL
+1057 NTDL
-1064 NLHKGESDFRPVERV
+1064 PKGESDFRPVERV

-1125 NILGDVA
+1125 NELGYVA
-1132 WCNYNSKN
+1132 WCQYNSNN

-1147 KLENELRLY
+1147 KLANELGLY
-1156 DMHGNVWEYC
+1156 DMHGNVREYC
-1166 QDFYKEW
+1166 QDFYEDW
-1173 NTVDSIPS
+1173 DSAAKVPS
-1181 GDDPAGP
+1181 GDDPIGP
-1188 KDDELNK
+1188 EATDSPKS
-1195 HVIRGGSYLY
+1195 HVARGGDYH
-1205 AGYYSYYEDSNDL
+1205 YSRYSNS
-1218 VGVEDGFIGV
+1218 DGFIGILK
-1228 SYDTYDRGNRD
+1228 NRCFGR
-1239 YTTYGSWSIGF
+1239 TCGF

>member
-1 MVGGGI
+1 M
-7 SLTANQLRRNYLA
+7 
-20 ITLARLVALLKKSIF
+20 ARFVALLKKSVF
-35 GAIIFVIVGLSSCK
+35 GAIIFIVVGLSSCK

-54 PDNNSGTPDTPA
+54 PDNNSGTPDTPT
-66 SEYIVSNLT
+66 SEYIVSNLS

-116 SGNVT
+116 SGYVT
-121 VTVTASKNEGY
+121 VMVTASKNEGY
-132 EDRSATLHIVSGKNT
+132 EDRSATLRIVSGKNT

-196 LTENTVRTRAMETR
+196 LTENTAKTRAMETR
-210 TLSFVVAPNEST
+210 TLSFVVSPNEST

-374 SDADWL
+374 PDADWL
-380 SLAKS
+380 SLVKS

-477 NPNSI
+477 NLNSI

-499 RAFEGTVRLNKITLP
+499 GTFCGANNLNKVTLP
-514 SGVKVIGDYA
+514 PGIKVIGGGA

-537 GIRGLDTIILPEGLE
+537 GVRGLDTIILPEGLE
-552 EIGRFAFA
+552 EIGSSAFA

-570 PSTLKTIKSYAFY
+570 PSTLKTIKSYAFR
-583 NCCYYPNGKAY
+583 NCCYYPNGNAY

-619 FYHCDGLESVELSSS
+619 FDHCDGLESVELSSS

-656 VSRDGSAVVNHDGVL
+656 VSRDGSVVVNHDGVL

-678 KNDYSIPEGVRRVSP
+678 KNDYSIPEGVRSVSP

-715 IEGTTLTIEEMD
+715 IEGTTLTREERD

-740 EKPAN
+740 EKPTN
-745 NKRLFGTMS
+745 NERLFGTMS

-796 IAYGAFSST
+796 IAYRAFSKS
-805 KIKEVIIPDS
+805 KIKKVIIPDS
-815 VCEIGENAFASCDS
+815 VCEIGEYAFASCDS

-839 TRIVNNMFN
+839 TRIVSGMFN
-848 GCSNLINIDGIEN
+848 GCKNLINIDGIEN
-861 VTEIGGGGLFNCGK
+861 VTEIGDRGLYDCVK

-888 LGNSSLSASRSIRSI
+888 LGNSSLSASRSV

-914 VNPDNKNDAAPF
+914 VNPDNKNGAPTF
-926 HSGAIIYVPDIAY
+926 DPGAIIYVPDIAY
-939 KRYHEAYYGWNNIET
+939 KRYHEANYGWNNIET

-960 YATPVFHTREF
+960 YATPVFHTCEF
-971 DKQNSLGENRH
+971 DKQYSLGENRH

-1007 FKRKVPETPSET
+1007 FKRKVPVPPSET

-1051 TNTRLL
+1051 TNTYLL
-1057 SIDNGNL
+1057 NTDL
-1064 NLHKGESDFRPVERV
+1064 PKGESDFRPVERV

-1125 NILGDVA
+1125 NELGYVA
-1132 WCNYNSKN
+1132 WCQYNSNN

-1147 KLENELRLY
+1147 KISNELGLY
-1156 DMHGNVWEYC
+1156 DMHGNVREYC
-1166 QDFYKEW
+1166 LDFYEDW
-1173 NTVDSIPS
+1173 DSAAKVPS
-1181 GDDPAGP
+1181 GDDPIGP
-1188 KDDELNK
+1188 EATDSPKS
-1195 HVIRGGSYLY
+1195 HVERGGDYR
-1205 AGYYSYYEDSNDL
+1205 YSMDRYSNS
-1218 VGVEDGFIGV
+1218 DGFIGILE
-1228 SYDTYDRGNRD
+1228 NRCS
-1239 YTTYGSWSIGF
+1239 GWKSVGF

>member
-1 MVGGGI
+1 MGGGI

-20 ITLARLVALLKKSIF
+20 ITLARLVALLKKSVF

-116 SGNVT
+116 SGKVT

-132 EDRSATLHIVSGKNT
+132 EDRSATLRIVSGKNT

-173 GDVSI
+173 GDISI

-248 APEKPDPRILLSK
+248 APEKPDPRIILSK

-380 SLAKS
+380 SLTKS

-460 EVTTLMNVFTDR
+460 EVTTLMNVFR
-472 GEPLV
+472 QPLV
-477 NPNSI
+477 DLYSI

-499 RAFEGTVRLNKITLP
+499 ATFSGANNLNKVTLP
-514 SGVKVIGDYA
+514 PGIKVIGGGA
-524 FSAVQ
+524 FAAAQ

-537 GIRGLDTIILPEGLE
+537 GVRGLDTIVLPEGLE
-552 EIGRFAFA
+552 EIGQSAFA

-583 NCCYYPNGKAY
+583 NCCYYPNGNTY

-678 KNDYSIPEGVRRVSP
+678 KNDYSILEGVRRVSP

-715 IEGTTLTIEEMD
+715 IEGTTLTREERD

-745 NKRLFGTMS
+745 NERLFGMMS

-796 IAYGAFSST
+796 IAYRAFSST
-805 KIKEVIIPDS
+805 KIKKVIIPDS
-815 VCEIGENAFASCDS
+815 VCEIGEYAFASCDS

-839 TRIVNNMFN
+839 TRIVSGMFN
-848 GCSNLINIDGIEN
+848 GCKNLINIDGIEN
-861 VTEIGGGGLFNCGK
+861 VTEIGDRGLYDCVK

-888 LGNSSLSASRSIRSI
+888 LGNSSLYASRSI

-926 HSGAIIYVPDIAY
+926 HFRAIIYVPDIAY
-939 KRYHEAYYGWNNIET
+939 KRYHEANYGWNNIET

-971 DKQNSLGENRH
+971 DKQYSLGENRH

-1007 FKRKVPETPSET
+1007 FKRKVPVPPSET

-1038 LWIDVMHFNPSEF
+1038 LWIDVMHFNPSQF
-1051 TNTRLL
+1051 TNTYLL
-1057 SIDNGNL
+1057 NTDL
-1064 NLHKGESDFRPVERV
+1064 PKGESDFRPVENV

-1125 NILGDVA
+1125 NELKYVA
-1132 WCNYNSKN
+1132 WCEYNSNN

-1147 KLENELRLY
+1147 KIANELRLY
-1156 DMHGNVWEYC
+1156 DMHGNVGEYC
-1166 QDFYKEW
+1166 QDFYEDW
-1173 NTVDSIPS
+1173 DSAAKVPS
-1181 GDDPAGP
+1181 GDDPIGP
-1188 KDDELNK
+1188 EATDSPKS
-1195 HVIRGGSYLY
+1195 HVERGGDYR
-1205 AGYYSYYEDSNDL
+1205 YSMDRYSNS
-1218 VGVEDGFIGV
+1218 DGFIGILE
-1228 SYDTYDRGNRD
+1228 NRCS
-1239 YTTYGSWSIGF
+1239 GWMSVGF

>member
-1 MVGGGI
+1 MGGGI
-7 SLTANQLRRNYLA
+7 SLTANQLRRNCFA
-20 ITLARLVALLKKSIF
+20 ITLARFVALLKKSVF
-35 GAIIFVIVGLSSCK
+35 GAIIFIVVGLSSCK

-54 PDNNSGTPDTPA
+54 PYNNSGTPDTPT
-66 SEYIVSNLT
+66 SEYIVSNLS

-121 VTVTASKNEGY
+121 VMVTASKNEGY
-132 EDRSATLHIVSGKNT
+132 EDRSATLRIVSGKNT

-158 ALLVNATKYEVPEDG
+158 ALLVNAAKYEVHEDG
-173 GDVSI
+173 GDISI

-196 LTENTVRTRAMETR
+196 LTENTAKTRAMETR

-341 KDAIVVSKSSYSFG
+341 KDAIVVTKSSYSFG

-363 EVVSN
+363 DVVSN

-401 GTDRTGVITLR
+401 GTDRTGIITLR

-460 EVTTLMNVFTDR
+460 EVTTLMNVFTDSDS
-472 GEPLV
+472 GDPLV
-477 NPNSI
+477 NLNSI

-494 KEIAP
+494 NEIAP
-499 RAFEGTVRLNKITLP
+499 YTFCGAHNLNKVTLP
-514 SGVKVIGDYA
+514 PGIKVIGAGA

-552 EIGRFAFA
+552 EIGRYAFA
-560 GRPLSNGVVF
+560 GRPLNNGVVF
-570 PSTLKTIKSYAFY
+570 PSTLKTIEREAFR
-583 NCCYYPNGKAY
+583 NCCYYPNGNAY

-599 CIGLKKIVL
+599 CIGLKKIIL
-608 PESVERIYDRA
+608 PETVERIDYAA
-619 FYHCDGLESVELSSS
+619 FRGCQALESVEIPSS
-634 IQSIEATAFYGC
+634 IRNISSAFEQC
-646 PRLKFITGTA
+646 IRLKSISGSA
-656 VSRDGSAVVNHDGVL
+656 LSKDGSAVVNRDGVL

-678 KNDYSIPEGVRRVSP
+678 KNEYSIPEGVRRVSP
-693 SCDIIYLN
+693 SCNILYLN
-701 DGVIQCSFHTPSRN
+701 DGVITCSLGTPRLLN
-715 IEGTTLTIEEMD
+715 IDGTPLTREEQD
-727 LYAMKTLT
+727 LYAMKTLS

-740 EKPAN
+740 ERPAN
-745 NKRLFGTMS
+745 NERLFGMMTY
-754 RPLKFRGDN
+754 PLKFKGAN

-796 IAYGAFSST
+796 IAYRAFSST
-805 KIKEVIIPDS
+805 KIKKVIIPDS
-815 VCEIGENAFASCDS
+815 VCEIGEYAFASCDS

-839 TRIVNNMFN
+839 TRIVSGMFN
-848 GCSNLINIDGIEN
+848 GCKNLINIDGIEN
-861 VTEIGGGGLFNCGK
+861 VTEIGDRGLYDCVK

-888 LGNSSLSASRSIRSI
+888 LGNSSLSASRSV

-914 VNPDNKNDAAPF
+914 VNPDNKNGAPTF
-926 HSGAIIYVPDIAY
+926 DPGAIIYVPDIAY
-939 KRYHEAYYGWNNIET
+939 KRYHEANYGWNNIET

-971 DKQNSLGENRH
+971 DKQYYIGENLH

-1007 FKRKVPETPSET
+1007 FKRKVPVPPSET

-1051 TNTRLL
+1051 TNTYLL
-1057 SIDNGNL
+1057 NTDL
-1064 NLHKGESDFRPVERV
+1064 PKGESDFRPVERV

-1125 NILGDVA
+1125 NELGYVA
-1132 WCNYNSKN
+1132 WCQYNSNN

-1147 KLENELRLY
+1147 KLANELGLY
-1156 DMHGNVWEYC
+1156 DMHGNVREYC
-1166 QDFYKEW
+1166 QDFYEDW
-1173 NTVDSIPS
+1173 DSAAKVPS
-1181 GDDPAGP
+1181 GDDPIGP
-1188 KDDELNK
+1188 EATDSPKS
-1195 HVIRGGSYLY
+1195 HVARGGDYR
-1205 AGYYSYYEDSNDL
+1205 YSMDRYSNS
-1218 VGVEDGFIGV
+1218 DGFIGILK
-1228 SYDTYDRGNRD
+1228 NRCFGR
-1239 YTTYGSWSIGF
+1239 TCGF